1 MNLKKSTL
9 AASILSAL
17 MVTAC
22 GGSGGGNGGSSAP
35 ADNWAQSANDFD
47 TAKIQTVTKV
57 ETRKECDVKAGTL
70 IVDDSNNNFSAYYL
84 WAWLGED
91 NLIEG
96 AEWPGEEFPQKN
108 VLSSCTDTI
117 HYYTPNTSM
126 EGYSVIVN
134 AGKDKPQ
141 TGDGNVF
148 TQEKPCLKI
157 TELNGTK
164 ATSSFV
170 SATECGV
177 TVDGAIQEIPNDV
190 IIYNGDDVISGDNVI
205 KIDEVAG
212 VPESA
217 YTTLTLT
224 LRGLGLDENATGKY
238 WFGDNADSAKPF
250 KNGEKIIIGKEV
262 KVEDGASKE
271 IKLSVAYILPQNSE
285 ASVAAATDAAVA
297 DVVKVYTIKKT
308 FSLKNDECRLNKQE
322 ETLGATYT
330 KESTTFRIWSPD
342 TSDVKVTVDGQTYT
356 LKKSTLACYT
366 NVYEATV
373 DGDLAGKTYQFT
385 IGGKNARDPYGKM
398 TAKGSNTANIVMDMS
413 TTEPEDDWAER
424 PTLKNREDTIVYEV
438 HVRDFTI
445 DLTSGVDAEKRGRY
459 RGMVQGGTTYEG
471 VKTGIDHLKEL
482 GVTHVQLQPIFDYA
496 TCSNVDSQDS
506 SCYNWG
512 YDPWNYNVPEDRYT
526 SVFGTDNYAQKIKEV
541 KEMINEFHK
550 QGIRVIMDVVY
561 NHTMNKTVLG
571 GITQNYYISKGDDI
585 TGCGNTVNSDQN
597 MVWTMIRDSM
607 DYWVSEFHVDG
618 FRLDLVGAFATKD
631 YSDWGVYLNK
641 QHPDANLVIYGEPWA
656 DKNDIAEK
664 LVKEPVRTGRM
675 HKTSPDAHV
684 GAFNNRIRNCLK
696 GSSNDAKALGFI
708 FNKLNNGWDGNGTD
722 ENDQPL
728 KSNRECVFMGVKAG
742 VRHADATGT
751 DIWSAQGF
759 ADPEQTVSYVTAHD
773 NLALRDKIEAA
784 DITSG
789 TAEAKALQVYANSII
804 MISQGISF
812 IHGGEEF
819 GRTKIEAGDD
829 KHNTYNTTTGAND
842 FKWDLKAGEWKSV
855 NDSYAA
861 YIHMR
866 KAHPAFRMTTADQI
880 FDNVTL
886 DDASS
891 DEVVIVNIDGESVGD
906 SWEKIMVVMNS
917 TPSEQTIAVPEGMV
931 KVADGVTVGKV
942 ENNTTAAPQA
952 VSIWAV
958 VNEDAANQTHTQL
971 YYVGDSSGWKFKP
984 MTYKNG
990 YWTLETTLEE
1000 DSKFKITGE
1009 ASWDGDVYNSSNGTS
1024 LCLQGDEGCPTL
1036 ENITIKATG
1045 LGLVK
1050 VNDKTLEFSFEP
1062 TK

>member
-1 MNLKKSTL
+1 MNLKKNTL
-9 AASILSAL
+9 AVSILSAL

-22 GGSGGGNGGSSAP
+22 GGSSGGNGGSSTP
-35 ADNWAQSANDFD
+35 ADNWYQSTGEVD
-47 TAKIQTVTKV
+47 TAKIQTVKEV
-57 ETRKECDVKAGTL
+57 EIKEGCDVKAGTL
-70 IVDDSNNNFSAYYL
+70 IVDDNNFSTYNL
-84 WAWLGED
+84 WAWTDKG
-91 NLIEG
+91 NLIDD
-96 AEWPGEEFPQKN
+96 AEWPGEEFTQN
-108 VLSSCTDTI
+108 VLSCTDTI
-117 HYYTPNTSM
+117 HYYKPATSM
-126 EGYSVIVN
+126 NGYSVIVN
-134 AGKDKPQ
+134 DGTAQ

-148 TQEKPCLKI
+148 TPEKPCLKI
-157 TELNGTK
+157 SSGDVG
-164 ATSSFV
+164 TSSFV

-177 TVDGAIQEIPNDV
+177 TVDGAKQEIPNDV
-190 IIYNGDDVISGDNVI
+190 IVYSGDDVVSDNDVI

-212 VPESA
+212 VPDSA

-238 WFGDNADSAKPF
+238 WFGDNVDSAVSF
-250 KNGEKIIIGKEV
+250 KNGEKITIGKDV
-262 KVEDGASKE
+262 KVEDGATKE
-271 IKLSVAYILPQNSE
+271 IKLSVAYTPAQNSE
-285 ASVAAATDAAVA
+285 ASVAVATDATVA
-297 DVVKVYTIKKT
+297 DIVNVYTIKKT
-308 FSLKNDECRLNKQE
+308 FSLKNEECRLNKQE
-322 ETLGATYT
+322 QTLGATYT

-342 TSDVKVTVDGQTYT
+342 TSDVKVTVDGVTHT
-356 LKKSTLACYT
+356 LNKSNLDCYT

-385 IGGKNARDPYGKM
+385 IGGVDARDPYGKM
-398 TAKGSNTANIVMDMS
+398 TAKGSNTANIVMDMK
-413 TTEPEDDWAER
+413 TTEPDGGWADR
-424 PTLKNREDTIVYEV
+424 PKLKNREDTIAYEV

-445 DLTSGVDAEKRGRY
+445 DPTSGVDDDKKGRY
-459 RGMVQGGTTYEG
+459 LGMVQPGTTYADTG

-526 SVFGTDNYAQKIKEV
+526 SVFGTDKYAQKIKEV

-561 NHTMNKTVLG
+561 NHTMDKTVLG
-571 GITQNYYISKGDDI
+571 GITQNYYLSKDT
-585 TGCGNTVNSDQN
+585 TGCGNTVNADQN

-631 YSDWGVYLNK
+631 YSDWGEYLNK

-656 DKNDIAEK
+656 SGNDVAEE
-664 LVKEPVRTGRM
+664 LIKEPVRTGRM
-675 HKTSPDAHV
+675 YKTSKDAHV

-696 GSSNDAKALGFI
+696 GSSDDGKALGFI
-708 FNKLNNGWDGNGTD
+708 FNKTNDGWDGNGTD
-722 ENDQPL
+722 ENDKPL
-728 KSNRECVFMGVKAG
+728 ETNKDCVFMGVKAG
-742 VRHADATGT
+742 VRHADATGI
-751 DIWSAQGF
+751 DVWSAQGF

-784 DITSG
+784 GVTSG
-789 TAEAKALQVYANSII
+789 SAEAKALQVYANSII

-819 GRTKIEAGDD
+819 GRTKIAAGKDI
-829 KHNTYNTTTGAND
+829 HNSYNTITGAND
-842 FKWDLKAGEWKSV
+842 FKWDLKAGDWKSV

-861 YIHMR
+861 YIQMR
-866 KAHPAFRMTTADQI
+866 KAHPAFHMTTADKI

-906 SWEKIMVVMNS
+906 SWEKIKVVMNS
-917 TPSEQTIAVPEGMV
+917 TPSAQTIAVPEGMV

-958 VNEDAANQTHTQL
+958 VNEDAALNLQ
-971 YYVGDSSGWKFKP
+971 
-984 MTYKNG
+984 
-990 YWTLETTLEE
+990 
-1000 DSKFKITGE
+1000 
-1009 ASWDGDVYNSSNGTS
+1009 SN
-1024 LCLQGDEGCPTL
+1024 
-1036 ENITIKATG
+1036 
-1045 LGLVK
+1045 
-1050 VNDKTLEFSFEP
+1050 
-1062 TK
+1062 

>member
-1 MNLKKSTL
+1 MNLKKNTL
-9 AASILSAL
+9 AVSILSAL

-22 GGSGGGNGGSSAP
+22 GGSGGGNGGSSTP
-35 ADNWAQSANDFD
+35 ADNWAQSTGEFD
-47 TAKIQTVTKV
+47 TAKIQTVIKV
-57 ETRKECDVKAGTL
+57 ETKEGCDVKAGTL
-70 IVDDSNNNFSAYYL
+70 IVDDSNFNTYNL
-84 WAWLGED
+84 WAWND
-91 NLIEG
+91 NGNLNKDV
-96 AEWPGEEFPQKN
+96 EWPGVDFTAN
-108 VLSSCTDTI
+108 VLKYCNDTI
-117 HYYTPNTSM
+117 HTYTPTTSM

-134 AGKDKPQ
+134 DGTAQ

-148 TQEKPCLKI
+148 TPEKPCLKI
-157 TELNGTK
+157 TDLNDKK
-164 ATSSFV
+164 ATGSFV

-177 TVDGAIQEIPNDV
+177 TVGGDIQEIPNEV
-190 IIYNGDDVISGDNVI
+190 IIYNGNDIVSNGGII

-212 VPESA
+212 VDESA
-217 YTTLTLT
+217 YTTLSLT
-224 LRGLGLDENATGKY
+224 LRGDGLDENATGKY
-238 WFGDNADSAKPF
+238 WFGDNVDSAVSF
-250 KNGEKIIIGKEV
+250 KNGEKITIGKDV
-262 KVEDGASKE
+262 KVEDGATKE
-271 IKLSVAYILPQNSE
+271 IKLSVAYTPAQNSE
-285 ASVAAATDAAVA
+285 ASVAVATDATVA
-297 DVVKVYTIKKT
+297 DIVNVYTIKKT
-308 FSLKNDECRLNKQE
+308 FSLKNEECRLNKQE
-322 ETLGATYT
+322 QTLGATYT

-342 TSDVKVTVDGQTYT
+342 TSDVKVTVDGVTHT
-356 LKKSTLACYT
+356 LNKSNLDCYT
-366 NVYEATV
+366 NVYEVKV

-385 IGGKNARDPYGKM
+385 IGGVDARDPYGKM
-398 TAKGSNTANIVMDMS
+398 TAKGSNTANIVMDMK
-413 TTEPEDDWAER
+413 TTEPDGGWADR
-424 PTLKNREDTIVYEV
+424 PKLKNREDTIAYEV

-445 DLTSGVDAEKRGRY
+445 DPTSGVDDDKKGRY
-459 RGMVQGGTTYEG
+459 LGMVQPGTTYADTG

-526 SVFGTDNYAQKIKEV
+526 SVFGTDKYEQKIKEV

-561 NHTMNKTVLG
+561 NHTMDKTVLG
-571 GITQNYYISKGDDI
+571 GITQNYYLSKDT
-585 TGCGNTVNSDQN
+585 TGCGNTVNADQN

-631 YSDWGVYLNK
+631 YSDWGEYLNK
-641 QHPDANLVIYGEPWA
+641 QHPNANLVIYGEPWA
-656 DKNDIAEK
+656 SDNDTAEK

-675 HKTSPDAHV
+675 HKTSKDAHV

-696 GSSNDAKALGFI
+696 GSSDDGKALGFI
-708 FNKLNNGWDGNGTD
+708 FNKTNDGWDGNGTD
-722 ENDQPL
+722 ENDKPL
-728 KSNRECVFMGVKAG
+728 ETNKDCVFMGVKAG
-742 VRHADATGT
+742 VRHADATGI
-751 DIWSAQGF
+751 DVWSAQGF

-784 DITSG
+784 GVTSG
-789 TAEAKALQVYANSII
+789 SAEAKALQVYANSII

-819 GRTKIEAGDD
+819 GRTKIAAGKDI
-829 KHNTYNTTTGAND
+829 HNSYNTITGAND
-842 FKWDLKAGEWKSV
+842 FKWDLKAGDWKSV

-861 YIHMR
+861 YIQMR
-866 KAHPAFRMTTADQI
+866 KAHPAFHMTTADKI

-906 SWEKIMVVMNS
+906 SWEKIKVVMNS
-917 TPSEQTIAVPEGMV
+917 TPSAQTIAVPEGMV

-958 VNEDAANQTHTQL
+958 VDRKS
-971 YYVGDSSGWKFKP
+971 V
-984 MTYKNG
+984 
-990 YWTLETTLEE
+990 
-1000 DSKFKITGE
+1000 
-1009 ASWDGDVYNSSNGTS
+1009 V
-1024 LCLQGDEGCPTL
+1024 
-1036 ENITIKATG
+1036 
-1045 LGLVK
+1045 
-1050 VNDKTLEFSFEP
+1050 
-1062 TK
+1062 

>member
-1 MNLKKSTL
+1 MNLKKNTL
-9 AASILSAL
+9 AVSILSAL

-22 GGSGGGNGGSSAP
+22 GGSGGGNGGSSTP
-35 ADNWAQSANDFD
+35 ADNWAQSTGEFD
-47 TAKIQTVTKV
+47 TAKIQTVIKV
-57 ETRKECDVKAGTL
+57 ETKEGCDVKAGTL
-70 IVDDSNNNFSAYYL
+70 IVDDSNFNTYNL
-84 WAWLGED
+84 WAWND
-91 NLIEG
+91 NGNLNKDV
-96 AEWPGEEFPQKN
+96 EWPGVDFTAN
-108 VLSSCTDTI
+108 VLKYCNDTI
-117 HYYTPNTSM
+117 HTYTPTTSM

-134 AGKDKPQ
+134 DGTAQ

-148 TQEKPCLKI
+148 TPEKPCLKI
-157 TELNGTK
+157 TDLNDKK
-164 ATSSFV
+164 ATGSFV

-177 TVDGAIQEIPNDV
+177 TVGGDIQEIPNEV
-190 IIYNGDDVISGDNVI
+190 IIYNGNDIVSNGGII

-212 VPESA
+212 VDESA
-217 YTTLTLT
+217 YTTLSLT
-224 LRGLGLDENATGKY
+224 LRGDGLDENATGKY
-238 WFGDNADSAKPF
+238 WFGDNVDSAVSF
-250 KNGEKIIIGKEV
+250 KNGEKITIGKDV
-262 KVEDGASKE
+262 KVEDGATKE
-271 IKLSVAYILPQNSE
+271 IKLSVAYTPAQNSE
-285 ASVAAATDAAVA
+285 ASVAVATDATVA
-297 DVVKVYTIKKT
+297 DIVNVYTIKKT
-308 FSLKNDECRLNKQE
+308 FSLKNEECRLNKQE
-322 ETLGATYT
+322 QTLGATYT

-342 TSDVKVTVDGQTYT
+342 TSDVKVTVDGVTHT
-356 LKKSTLACYT
+356 LNKSNLDCYT
-366 NVYEATV
+366 NVYEVKV

-385 IGGKNARDPYGKM
+385 IGGVDARDPYGKM
-398 TAKGSNTANIVMDMS
+398 TAKGSNTANIVMDMK
-413 TTEPEDDWAER
+413 TTEPDGGWADR
-424 PTLKNREDTIVYEV
+424 PKLKNREDTIAYEV

-445 DLTSGVDAEKRGRY
+445 DPTSGVDDDKKGRY
-459 RGMVQGGTTYEG
+459 LGMVQPGTTYADTG

-526 SVFGTDNYAQKIKEV
+526 SVFGTDKYEQKIKEV

-561 NHTMNKTVLG
+561 NHTMDKTVLG
-571 GITQNYYISKGDDI
+571 GITQNYYLSKDT
-585 TGCGNTVNSDQN
+585 TGCGNTVNADQN

-631 YSDWGVYLNK
+631 YSDWGEYLNK
-641 QHPDANLVIYGEPWA
+641 QHPNANLVIYGEPWA
-656 DKNDIAEK
+656 SDNDTAEK

-675 HKTSPDAHV
+675 HKTSKDAHV

-696 GSSNDAKALGFI
+696 GSSDDGKALGFI
-708 FNKLNNGWDGNGTD
+708 FNKTNDGWDGNGTD
-722 ENDQPL
+722 ENDKPL
-728 KSNRECVFMGVKAG
+728 ETNKDCVFMGVKAG
-742 VRHADATGT
+742 VRHADATGI
-751 DIWSAQGF
+751 DVWSAQGF

-784 DITSG
+784 GVTSG
-789 TAEAKALQVYANSII
+789 SAEAKALQVYANSII

-819 GRTKIEAGDD
+819 GRTKIAAGKDI
-829 KHNTYNTTTGAND
+829 HNSYNTITGAND
-842 FKWDLKAGEWKSV
+842 FKWDLKAGDWKSV

-861 YIHMR
+861 YIQMR
-866 KAHPAFRMTTADQI
+866 KAHPAFHMTTADKI

-906 SWEKIMVVMNS
+906 SWEKIKVVMNS
-917 TPSEQTIAVPEGMV
+917 TPSAQTIAVPEGMV

-958 VNEDAANQTHTQL
+958 VNEDAANKTHAQL

-1000 DSKFKITGE
+1000 GYEFKITGE
-1009 ASWDGDVYNSSNGTS
+1009 ASWDGELYNSSNGTS
-1024 LCLQGDEGCPTL
+1024 LCLQGDEGCPTIG
-1036 ENITIKATG
+1036 NISIKATG

-1050 VNDKTLEFSFEP
+1050 VNDKTLEFTFEP

>member
-57 ETRKECDVKAGTL
+57 ETKEGCDVKAGTL
-70 IVDDSNNNFSAYYL
+70 IVDDSNNNFSDYYL

-96 AEWPGEEFPQKN
+96 AEWPGEEFSQN
-108 VLSSCTDTI
+108 ELSSCTDTI

-134 AGKDKPQ
+134 EGKDKPQ

-177 TVDGAIQEIPNDV
+177 TVDGAIQKIPNDV

-271 IKLSVAYILPQNSE
+271 IKLSVAYTLPQNSE

-342 TSDVKVTVDGQTYT
+342 TSDVKVTVDDKTYT
-356 LKKSTLACYT
+356 LNKSTLACYT

-413 TTEPEDDWAER
+413 TTEPEDGWAKR

-445 DLTSGVDAEKRGRY
+445 DQTSGVAAEKRGRY
-459 RGMVQGGTTYEG
+459 LGMVQGGTKHEG
-471 VKTGIDHLKEL
+471 VTTGIDHLKEL
-482 GVTHVQLQPIFDYA
+482 GVTHVQLQPNFDYA
-496 TCSNVDSQDS
+496 TSSDVDSQDS
-506 SCYNWG
+506 TCYNWG

-561 NHTMNKTVLG
+561 NHTMDKTVLG

-631 YSDWGVYLNK
+631 YSCYCSLILTTNCSLNLSNSYC
-641 QHPDANLVIYGEPWA
+641 QLLNHFVHSIPILCLNASNGDATYRGWHQKISS
-656 DKNDIAEK
+656 K
-664 LVKEPVRTGRM
+664 
-675 HKTSPDAHV
+675 
-684 GAFNNRIRNCLK
+684 FQK
-696 GSSNDAKALGFI
+696 GMSSSN
-708 FNKLNNGWDGNGTD
+708 
-722 ENDQPL
+722 
-728 KSNRECVFMGVKAG
+728 
-742 VRHADATGT
+742 
-751 DIWSAQGF
+751 
-759 ADPEQTVSYVTAHD
+759 
-773 NLALRDKIEAA
+773 
-784 DITSG
+784 
-789 TAEAKALQVYANSII
+789 
-804 MISQGISF
+804 SF
-812 IHGGEEF
+812 
-819 GRTKIEAGDD
+819 GD
-829 KHNTYNTTTGAND
+829 
-842 FKWDLKAGEWKSV
+842 F
-855 NDSYAA
+855 
-861 YIHMR
+861 
-866 KAHPAFRMTTADQI
+866 
-880 FDNVTL
+880 
-886 DDASS
+886 
-891 DEVVIVNIDGESVGD
+891 
-906 SWEKIMVVMNS
+906 
-917 TPSEQTIAVPEGMV
+917 
-931 KVADGVTVGKV
+931 
-942 ENNTTAAPQA
+942 
-952 VSIWAV
+952 
-958 VNEDAANQTHTQL
+958 
-971 YYVGDSSGWKFKP
+971 
-984 MTYKNG
+984 
-990 YWTLETTLEE
+990 
-1000 DSKFKITGE
+1000 
-1009 ASWDGDVYNSSNGTS
+1009 
-1024 LCLQGDEGCPTL
+1024 
-1036 ENITIKATG
+1036 
-1045 LGLVK
+1045 
-1050 VNDKTLEFSFEP
+1050 
-1062 TK
+1062 

>member
-1 MNLKKSTL
+1 MNLKKNTL
-9 AASILSAL
+9 AVSILSAL
-17 MVTAC
+17 MVNAC
-22 GGSGGGNGGSSAP
+22 GGSGGGNGGSSTP
-35 ADNWAQSANDFD
+35 ADNWYQSTGEVD
-47 TAKIQTVTKV
+47 TAKIQTVKEV
-57 ETRKECDVKAGTL
+57 EIKEGCDVKAGTL
-70 IVDDSNNNFSAYYL
+70 IVDDNNFSTYNL
-84 WAWLGED
+84 WAWTDKG
-91 NLIEG
+91 NLIDD
-96 AEWPGEEFPQKN
+96 AEWPGEEFTQN
-108 VLSSCTDTI
+108 VLSCTDTI
-117 HYYTPNTSM
+117 HYYKPATSM
-126 EGYSVIVN
+126 NGYSVIVN
-134 AGKDKPQ
+134 DGTAQ

-148 TQEKPCLKI
+148 TPEKPCLKI
-157 TELNGTK
+157 SSGDVG
-164 ATSSFV
+164 TSSFV

-177 TVDGAIQEIPNDV
+177 TVDGAKQEIPNDV
-190 IIYNGDDVISGDNVI
+190 IVYSGDDVVSDNDVI

-212 VPESA
+212 VPDSA

-238 WFGDNADSAKPF
+238 WFGNDAASAVPF
-250 KNGEKIIIGKEV
+250 KNGEKIIIGKDV

-271 IKLSVAYILPQNSE
+271 IKLSVAYTLPQNSE
-285 ASVAAATDAAVA
+285 ASVAEATDAAVA

-342 TSDVKVTVDGQTYT
+342 TSDVKVTVDDKTYT
-356 LKKSTLACYT
+356 LNKSTLACYT

-398 TAKGSNTANIVMDMS
+398 TAKGSDTANIVMDMS
-413 TTEPEDDWAER
+413 TTEPEGGWAKT
-424 PTLKNREDTIVYEV
+424 PALKNREDTIVYEV

-445 DLTSGVDAEKRGRY
+445 DKSSGVDDEKRGRY
-459 RGMVQGGTTYEG
+459 LGMVQPGTTYADTG

-561 NHTMNKTVLG
+561 NHTMDKTVLG
-571 GITQNYYISKGDDI
+571 SISQNYYISKGDDI
-585 TGCGNTVNSDQN
+585 TGCGNTVNADQN

-631 YSDWGVYLNK
+631 YSDWGEYLNK
-641 QHPDANLVIYGEPWA
+641 QHPNANLVIYGEPWA
-656 DKNDIAEK
+656 SDNDTAEK

-675 HKTSPDAHV
+675 HKTSKDAHV

-696 GSSNDAKALGFI
+696 GSSDDGKALGFI
-708 FNKLNNGWDGNGTD
+708 FNKLNDGWDGNGTD
-722 ENDQPL
+722 ENDDDQLL
-728 KSNRECVFMGVKAG
+728 KSNKECVFMGVKAG

-759 ADPEQTVSYVTAHD
+759 ADPEQTVSYITAHD

-784 DITSG
+784 GVASG
-789 TAEAKALQVYANSII
+789 SAEAKALQVYANSII

-819 GRTKIEAGDD
+819 GRTKIAAGKN

-880 FDNVTL
+880 FKNVTL

-891 DEVVIVNIDGESVGD
+891 DEVVIVNIDGKSVGD

-917 TPSEQTIAVPEGMV
+917 TSAPYDTTVPAGMV

-942 ENNTTAAPQA
+942 ENNNTAAPQA

-958 VNEDAANQTHTQL
+958 VN
-971 YYVGDSSGWKFKP
+971 
-984 MTYKNG
+984 
-990 YWTLETTLEE
+990 
-1000 DSKFKITGE
+1000 
-1009 ASWDGDVYNSSNGTS
+1009 
-1024 LCLQGDEGCPTL
+1024 
-1036 ENITIKATG
+1036 
-1045 LGLVK
+1045 
-1050 VNDKTLEFSFEP
+1050 DKTLEFTFEP

>member
-1 MNLKKSTL
+1 MNLKKNTL
-9 AASILSAL
+9 AVSILSAL

-22 GGSGGGNGGSSAP
+22 GGSGGGNGGSSTP
-35 ADNWAQSANDFD
+35 ADNWAQSTGEFD
-47 TAKIQTVTKV
+47 TAKIQTVIKV
-57 ETRKECDVKAGTL
+57 ETKEGCDVKAGTL
-70 IVDDSNNNFSAYYL
+70 IVDDSNFNTYNL
-84 WAWLGED
+84 WAWND
-91 NLIEG
+91 NGNLNKDV
-96 AEWPGEEFPQKN
+96 EWPGVDFTAN
-108 VLSSCTDTI
+108 VLKYCNDTI
-117 HYYTPNTSM
+117 HTYTPTTSM

-134 AGKDKPQ
+134 DGTAQ

-148 TQEKPCLKI
+148 TPEKPCLKI
-157 TELNGTK
+157 TDLNDKK
-164 ATSSFV
+164 ATGSFV

-177 TVDGAIQEIPNDV
+177 TVGGDIQEIPNEV
-190 IIYNGDDVISGDNVI
+190 IIYNGNDIVSNGGII

-212 VPESA
+212 VDESA
-217 YTTLTLT
+217 YTTLSLT
-224 LRGLGLDENATGKY
+224 LRGDGLDENATGKY
-238 WFGDNADSAKPF
+238 WFGDNVDSAVSF
-250 KNGEKIIIGKEV
+250 KNGEKITIGKDV
-262 KVEDGASKE
+262 KVEDGATKE
-271 IKLSVAYILPQNSE
+271 IKLSVAYTPAQNSE
-285 ASVAAATDAAVA
+285 ASVAVATDATVA
-297 DVVKVYTIKKT
+297 DIVNVYTIKKT
-308 FSLKNDECRLNKQE
+308 FSLKNEECRLNKQE
-322 ETLGATYT
+322 QTLGATYT
-330 KESTTFRIWSPD
+330 NESTTFRIWSPD
-342 TSDVKVTVDGQTYT
+342 TSDVKVTVDGVTHT
-356 LKKSTLACYT
+356 LNKSNLDCYT
-366 NVYEATV
+366 NVYEVKV

-385 IGGKNARDPYGKM
+385 IGGVDARDPYGKM
-398 TAKGSNTANIVMDMS
+398 TAKSSNTANIVMDMK
-413 TTEPEDDWAER
+413 TTEPDGGWADR
-424 PTLKNREDTIVYEV
+424 PKLKNREDTIAYEV

-445 DLTSGVDAEKRGRY
+445 DPTSGVDDVKKGRY
-459 RGMVQGGTTYEG
+459 LGMVQPGTTYADTG

-526 SVFGTDNYAQKIKEV
+526 SVFGTDKYEQKIKEV

-561 NHTMNKTVLG
+561 NHTMDKTVLG
-571 GITQNYYISKGDDI
+571 GITQNYYLSKDT
-585 TGCGNTVNSDQN
+585 TGCGNTVNADQN

-631 YSDWGVYLNK
+631 YSDWGEYLNK

-656 DKNDIAEK
+656 SDNDVAEE
-664 LVKEPVRTGRM
+664 LIKEPVRTGRM
-675 HKTSPDAHV
+675 YKTSKDAHV

-696 GSSNDAKALGFI
+696 GSSDDGKALGFI
-708 FNKLNNGWDGNGTD
+708 FNKLNAGWDGNGTD
-722 ENDQPL
+722 ENGQAL
-728 KSNRECVFMGVKAG
+728 KTNKECVFMGVKAG
-742 VRHADATGT
+742 VRHAEATGT

-784 DITSG
+784 GVTSG
-789 TAEAKALQVYANSII
+789 SAEAKALQVYANSII

-819 GRTKIEAGDD
+819 GRTKIAAGKDI
-829 KHNTYNTTTGAND
+829 HNSYNTITGAND
-842 FKWDLKAGEWKSV
+842 FKWDLKAGDWKSV

-861 YIHMR
+861 YINMR
-866 KAHPAFRMTTADQI
+866 KAHPAFHMTTADQI
-880 FDNVTL
+880 FKNVLL
-886 DDASS
+886 DDAST
-891 DEVVIVNIDGESVGD
+891 DEVVIVNIDGKSVGD
-906 SWEKIMVVMNS
+906 SWETIKVVMNS
-917 TPSEQTIAVPEGMV
+917 TSAPYDTTVPAGMV

-958 VNEDAANQTHTQL
+958 VNEDAANKTHAQL

-984 MTYKNG
+984 MTYANG

-1000 DSKFKITGE
+1000 GSEFKITGE
-1009 ASWDGDVYNSSNGTS
+1009 ASWDGELYNSSNGTS
-1024 LCLQGDEGCPTL
+1024 LCLQGDEGCPTIG
-1036 ENITIKATG
+1036 NITIKATG

-1050 VNDKTLEFSFEP
+1050 VNDKTLEFTFEP

>member
-1 MNLKKSTL
+1 MNLKKNTL
-9 AASILSAL
+9 AVSILSAL

-22 GGSGGGNGGSSAP
+22 GGSGGGNGGSSTP
-35 ADNWAQSANDFD
+35 ADNWYQSTGEVD
-47 TAKIQTVTKV
+47 TAKIQTVKEV
-57 ETRKECDVKAGTL
+57 EIKEGCDVKAGTL
-70 IVDDSNNNFSAYYL
+70 IVDDNNFSTYNL
-84 WAWLGED
+84 WAWTDKG
-91 NLIEG
+91 NLIDD
-96 AEWPGEEFPQKN
+96 AEWPGEEFTQN
-108 VLSSCTDTI
+108 VLSCTDTI
-117 HYYTPNTSM
+117 HYYKPATSM
-126 EGYSVIVN
+126 NGYSVIVN
-134 AGKDKPQ
+134 DGTAQ

-148 TQEKPCLKI
+148 TPEKPCLKI
-157 TELNGTK
+157 SSGDVG
-164 ATSSFV
+164 TSSFV

-177 TVDGAIQEIPNDV
+177 TVDGAKQEIPNDV
-190 IIYNGDDVISGDNVI
+190 IVYSGDDVVSDNDVI

-212 VPESA
+212 VPDSA

-238 WFGDNADSAKPF
+238 WFGNDAASAVPF
-250 KNGEKIIIGKEV
+250 KNGEKIIIGKDV

-271 IKLSVAYILPQNSE
+271 IKLSVAYTLPQNSE
-285 ASVAAATDAAVA
+285 ASVAEATDAAVA

-342 TSDVKVTVDGQTYT
+342 TSDVKVTVDDKTYT
-356 LKKSTLACYT
+356 LNKSTLACYT

-398 TAKGSNTANIVMDMS
+398 TAKGSDTANIVMDMS
-413 TTEPEDDWAER
+413 TTEPEGGWAKT
-424 PTLKNREDTIVYEV
+424 PALKNREDTIVYEV

-445 DLTSGVDAEKRGRY
+445 DKSSGVDDEKRGRY
-459 RGMVQGGTTYEG
+459 LGMVQPGTTYADTG

-561 NHTMNKTVLG
+561 NHTMDKTVLG
-571 GITQNYYISKGDDI
+571 SISQNYYISKGDDI
-585 TGCGNTVNSDQN
+585 TGCGNTVNADQN

-631 YSDWGVYLNK
+631 YSDWGEYLNK
-641 QHPDANLVIYGEPWA
+641 QHPNANLVIYGEPWA
-656 DKNDIAEK
+656 SDNDTAEK

-675 HKTSPDAHV
+675 HKTSKDAHV

-696 GSSNDAKALGFI
+696 GSSDDGKALGFI
-708 FNKLNNGWDGNGTD
+708 FNKLNDGWDGNGTD
-722 ENDQPL
+722 ENDDDQLL
-728 KSNRECVFMGVKAG
+728 KSNKECVFMGVKAG

-759 ADPEQTVSYVTAHD
+759 ADPEQTVSYITAHD
-773 NLALRDKIEAA
+773 NLALRDKIEVAGVA
-784 DITSG
+784 SG
-789 TAEAKALQVYANSII
+789 SAEAKALQVYANSII

-819 GRTKIEAGDD
+819 GRTKIAAGKN

-880 FDNVTL
+880 FKNVTL

-891 DEVVIVNIDGESVGD
+891 DEVVIVNIDGKSVGD

-917 TPSEQTIAVPEGMV
+917 TSAPYDTTVPAGMV

-942 ENNTTAAPQA
+942 ENNNTAAPQA

-958 VNEDAANQTHTQL
+958 VN
-971 YYVGDSSGWKFKP
+971 
-984 MTYKNG
+984 
-990 YWTLETTLEE
+990 
-1000 DSKFKITGE
+1000 
-1009 ASWDGDVYNSSNGTS
+1009 
-1024 LCLQGDEGCPTL
+1024 
-1036 ENITIKATG
+1036 
-1045 LGLVK
+1045 
-1050 VNDKTLEFSFEP
+1050 DKTLEFTFEP

>member
-1 MNLKKSTL
+1 MNLKKNTL
-9 AASILSAL
+9 AVSILSAL

-22 GGSGGGNGGSSAP
+22 GGSGGGNGGSSTP
-35 ADNWAQSANDFD
+35 ADNWAQSTGEFD
-47 TAKIQTVTKV
+47 TAKIQTVIKV
-57 ETRKECDVKAGTL
+57 ETKEGCDVKAGTL
-70 IVDDSNNNFSAYYL
+70 IVDDSNFNTYNL
-84 WAWLGED
+84 WAWND
-91 NLIEG
+91 NGNLNKDV
-96 AEWPGEEFPQKN
+96 EWPGVDFTAN
-108 VLSSCTDTI
+108 VLKYCNDTI
-117 HYYTPNTSM
+117 HTYTPTTSM

-134 AGKDKPQ
+134 DGTAQ

-148 TQEKPCLKI
+148 TPEKPCLKI
-157 TELNGTK
+157 TDLNDKK
-164 ATSSFV
+164 ATGSFV

-177 TVDGAIQEIPNDV
+177 TVGGDIQEIPNEV
-190 IIYNGDDVISGDNVI
+190 IIYNGNDIVSNGGII

-212 VPESA
+212 VDESA
-217 YTTLTLT
+217 YTTLSLT
-224 LRGLGLDENATGKY
+224 LRGDGLDENATGKY
-238 WFGDNADSAKPF
+238 WFGDNVDSAVSF
-250 KNGEKIIIGKEV
+250 KNGEKITIGKDV
-262 KVEDGASKE
+262 KVEDGATKE
-271 IKLSVAYILPQNSE
+271 IKLSVAYTPAQNSE
-285 ASVAAATDAAVA
+285 ASVAVATDATVA
-297 DVVKVYTIKKT
+297 DIVNVYTIKKT
-308 FSLKNDECRLNKQE
+308 FSLKNEECRLNKQE
-322 ETLGATYT
+322 QTLGATYT

-342 TSDVKVTVDGQTYT
+342 TSDVKVTVDGVTHT
-356 LKKSTLACYT
+356 LNKSNLDCYT
-366 NVYEATV
+366 NVYEVKV
-373 DGDLAGKTYQFT
+373 DGDLAGKTYQFN
-385 IGGKNARDPYGKM
+385 IGGVDARDPYGKM
-398 TAKGSNTANIVMDMS
+398 TAKGSNTANIVMDMK
-413 TTEPEDDWAER
+413 TTEPDGGWADR
-424 PTLKNREDTIVYEV
+424 PKLKNREDTIAYEV

-445 DLTSGVDAEKRGRY
+445 DPTSGVDDDKKGRY
-459 RGMVQGGTTYEG
+459 LGMVQPGTTYADTG

-526 SVFGTDNYAQKIKEV
+526 SVFGTDKYEQKIKEV

-561 NHTMNKTVLG
+561 NHTMDKTVLG
-571 GITQNYYISKGDDI
+571 GITQNYYLSKDT
-585 TGCGNTVNSDQN
+585 TGCGNTVNADQN

-631 YSDWGVYLNK
+631 YSDWGEYLNK
-641 QHPDANLVIYGEPWA
+641 QHPNANLVIYGEPWA
-656 DKNDIAEK
+656 SDNDTAEK

-675 HKTSPDAHV
+675 HKTSKDAHV

-696 GSSNDAKALGFI
+696 GSSDDGKALGFI
-708 FNKLNNGWDGNGTD
+708 FNKTNDGWDGNGTD
-722 ENDQPL
+722 ENDKPL
-728 KSNRECVFMGVKAG
+728 ETNKDCVFMGVKAG
-742 VRHADATGT
+742 VRHADATGI
-751 DIWSAQGF
+751 DVWSAQGF

-784 DITSG
+784 GVTSG
-789 TAEAKALQVYANSII
+789 SAEAKALQVYANSII

-819 GRTKIEAGDD
+819 GRTKIAAGKDI
-829 KHNTYNTTTGAND
+829 HNSYNTITGAND
-842 FKWDLKAGEWKSV
+842 FKWDLKAGDWKSV

-861 YIHMR
+861 YIQMR
-866 KAHPAFRMTTADQI
+866 KAHPAFHMTTADKI

-906 SWEKIMVVMNS
+906 SWEKIKVVMNS
-917 TPSEQTIAVPEGMV
+917 TPSAQTIAVPEGMV

-958 VNEDAANQTHTQL
+958 VNEDAANKTHAQL

-1000 DSKFKITGE
+1000 GYEFKITGE
-1009 ASWDGDVYNSSNGTS
+1009 ASWDGELYNSSNGTS
-1024 LCLQGDEGCPTL
+1024 LCLQGDEGCPTIG
-1036 ENITIKATG
+1036 NITIKATG

-1050 VNDKTLEFSFEP
+1050 VNDKTLEFTFEP

>member
-1 MNLKKSTL
+1 MNLKKNTL
-9 AASILSAL
+9 AVSILSAL

-22 GGSGGGNGGSSAP
+22 GGSGGGNGGSSTP
-35 ADNWAQSANDFD
+35 ADNWAQSTGEFD
-47 TAKIQTVTKV
+47 TAKIQTVIKV
-57 ETRKECDVKAGTL
+57 ETKEGCDVKAGTL
-70 IVDDSNNNFSAYYL
+70 IVDDSNFNTYNL
-84 WAWLGED
+84 WAWLGKD
-91 NLIEG
+91 NLIED
-96 AEWPGEEFPQKN
+96 AEWPGEEFSQN

-117 HYYTPNTSM
+117 HYYTPKTSM

-134 AGKDKPQ
+134 EGQDKPQ

-177 TVDGAIQEIPNDV
+177 TVDGKTQEIPNDV
-190 IIYNGDDVISGDNVI
+190 IVYNGDDVVSGDNVI

-217 YTTLTLT
+217 YTTLSLT
-224 LRGLGLDENATGKY
+224 LRGDGLDENATGKY
-238 WFGDNADSAKPF
+238 WFGDNVDSAVSF
-250 KNGEKIIIGKEV
+250 KNGEKITIGKDV
-262 KVEDGASKE
+262 KVEDGATKE
-271 IKLSVAYILPQNSE
+271 IKLSVAYTPAQNSE
-285 ASVAAATDAAVA
+285 ASVAVATDATVA
-297 DVVKVYTIKKT
+297 DIVNVYTIKKT
-308 FSLKNDECRLNKQE
+308 FSLKNEECRLNKQE
-322 ETLGATYT
+322 QTLGATYT

-342 TSDVKVTVDGQTYT
+342 TSDVKVTVDGVTHT
-356 LKKSTLACYT
+356 LNKSNLDCYT
-366 NVYEATV
+366 NVYEVKV

-385 IGGKNARDPYGKM
+385 IGGVDARDPYGKM
-398 TAKGSNTANIVMDMS
+398 TAKGSNTANIVMDMK
-413 TTEPEDDWAER
+413 TTEPDGGWADR
-424 PTLKNREDTIVYEV
+424 PKLKNREDTIAYEV

-445 DLTSGVDAEKRGRY
+445 DPTSGVDDDKKGRY
-459 RGMVQGGTTYEG
+459 LGMVQPGTTYADTG

-526 SVFGTDNYAQKIKEV
+526 SVFGTDKYAQKIKEV

-561 NHTMNKTVLG
+561 NHTMDKTVLG
-571 GITQNYYISKGDDI
+571 GITQNYYLSKDTTD
-585 TGCGNTVNSDQN
+585 CGNTVNADQN

-631 YSDWGVYLNK
+631 YSDWGEYLNK

-656 DKNDIAEK
+656 SDNDVAEE
-664 LVKEPVRTGRM
+664 LIKEPVRTGRM
-675 HKTSPDAHV
+675 YKTSKDAHV

-696 GSSNDAKALGFI
+696 GSSDDGKALGFI
-708 FNKLNNGWDGNGTD
+708 FNKTNDGWDGNGTD
-722 ENDQPL
+722 ENDKPL
-728 KSNRECVFMGVKAG
+728 ETNKDCVFMGVKAG
-742 VRHADATGT
+742 VRHADATGI
-751 DIWSAQGF
+751 DVWSAQGF

-784 DITSG
+784 GVTSG
-789 TAEAKALQVYANSII
+789 SAEAKALQVYANSII

-819 GRTKIEAGDD
+819 GRTKIAAGKDI
-829 KHNTYNTTTGAND
+829 HNSYNTITGAND
-842 FKWDLKAGEWKSV
+842 FKWDLKAGDWKSV

-861 YIHMR
+861 YIQMR
-866 KAHPAFRMTTADQI
+866 KAHPAFHMTTADKI

-906 SWEKIMVVMNS
+906 SWEKIKVVMNS
-917 TPSEQTIAVPEGMV
+917 TPSAQTIAVPEGMV

-958 VNEDAANQTHTQL
+958 VNEDAANKTHAQL

-1000 DSKFKITGE
+1000 GYEFKITGE
-1009 ASWDGDVYNSSNGTS
+1009 ASWDGELYNSSNGTS
-1024 LCLQGDEGCPTL
+1024 LCLQGDEGCPTIG
-1036 ENITIKATG
+1036 NITIKATG

-1050 VNDKTLEFSFEP
+1050 VNDKTLEFTFEP

>member
-1 MNLKKSTL
+1 MNLKKNTL
-9 AASILSAL
+9 AVSILSAL

-22 GGSGGGNGGSSAP
+22 GGSGGGNGGSSTH
-35 ADNWAQSANDFD
+35 ADNWAQSTDEFD
-47 TAKIQTVTKV
+47 KAKIQTVKEV
-57 ETRKECDVKAGTL
+57 ETKEGCNVKAGTL
-70 IVDDSNNNFSAYYL
+70 IVDDDNFSTYNL
-84 WAWLGED
+84 WAWTDDKG
-91 NLIEG
+91 NLIDD
-96 AEWPGEEFPQKN
+96 AKWPGEEFTQN

-117 HYYTPNTSM
+117 HYYTPATSM
-126 EGYSVIVN
+126 DGYSVIVN
-134 AGKDKPQ
+134 DGTAQ

-148 TQEKPCLKI
+148 TPEKPCLKI
-157 TELNGTK
+157 SSGDVG
-164 ATSSFV
+164 TSSFV

-177 TVDGAIQEIPNDV
+177 TVDLAKQEIPNDV
-190 IIYNGDDVISGDNVI
+190 IVYNGDDVVSDNEI

-212 VPESA
+212 VAESA

-238 WFGDNADSAKPF
+238 WLGDNADSAVPF
-250 KNGEKIIIGKEV
+250 KNGQKIIIGKDV
-262 KVEDGASKE
+262 KVVDGASKE
-271 IKLSVAYILPQNSE
+271 IKLSVAYTLPQNSE
-285 ASVAAATDAAVA
+285 ASVADATDAAVV
-297 DVVKVYTIKKT
+297 DVVKTYTIKKT
-308 FSLKNDECRLNKQE
+308 FSLKNDECRLNKQKD
-322 ETLGATYT
+322 TLGATYT

-342 TSDVKVTVDGQTYT
+342 TSDVKVTVDGVTHT
-356 LKKSTLACYT
+356 LNKSNLDCYT

-385 IGGKNARDPYGKM
+385 IGGVDARDPYGKM

-413 TTEPEDDWAER
+413 TTEPEDGWAKR

-445 DLTSGVDAEKRGRY
+445 DKSSGVNDENRGCY
-459 RGMVQGGTTYEG
+459 LGMVQPGTTYADTG

-496 TCSNVDSQDS
+496 TCSKVDSQDS

-526 SVFGTDNYAQKIKEV
+526 SVFGTDKYEQKIKEV

-561 NHTMNKTVLG
+561 NHTMDKTVLG

-585 TGCGNTVNSDQN
+585 TGCGNTVNADQN

-631 YSDWGVYLNK
+631 YSDWGEYLNK

-656 DKNDIAEK
+656 DNNDVAEK

-675 HKTSPDAHV
+675 HKTSKDAHV
-684 GAFNNRIRNCLK
+684 GAFNNRIRNCLR
-696 GSSNDAKALGFI
+696 GSSDDAEALGFI

-742 VRHADATGT
+742 VRHDDATGT

-784 DITSG
+784 GVTSG
-789 TAEAKALQVYANSII
+789 SAQAKALQVYANSII

-819 GRTKIEAGDD
+819 GRTKIAAGKDI
-829 KHNTYNTTTGAND
+829 HNSYNTTTGAND

-958 VNEDAANQTHTQL
+958 VNEDAANKTHTQL
-971 YYVGDSSGWKFKP
+971 YYVGDSSDWKFKP

-1009 ASWDGDVYNSSNGTS
+1009 ASWNGDVYNSSNGTS
-1024 LCLQGDEGCPTL
+1024 LCLQGDEGCPTIG
-1036 ENITIKATG
+1036 NITIKATG

-1050 VNDKTLEFSFEP
+1050 VNDKTLEFTFEP

>member
-1 MNLKKSTL
+1 MNLKKNTL
-9 AASILSAL
+9 AVSILSAL

-22 GGSGGGNGGSSAP
+22 GGSGGGNGGSSTP
-35 ADNWAQSANDFD
+35 ADNWAQSTGEFD
-47 TAKIQTVTKV
+47 TAKIQTVIKV
-57 ETRKECDVKAGTL
+57 ETKEGCDVKAGTL
-70 IVDDSNNNFSAYYL
+70 IVDDSNFNTYNL
-84 WAWLGED
+84 WAWLGKD
-91 NLIEG
+91 NLIED
-96 AEWPGEEFPQKN
+96 AEWPGEEFSQN

-117 HYYTPNTSM
+117 HYYTPKTSM

-134 AGKDKPQ
+134 EGQDKPQ

-177 TVDGAIQEIPNDV
+177 TVDGKTQEIPNDV
-190 IIYNGDDVISGDNVI
+190 IVYNGDDVVSGDNVI

-217 YTTLTLT
+217 YTTLSLT
-224 LRGLGLDENATGKY
+224 LRGDGLDENATGKY
-238 WFGDNADSAKPF
+238 WFGDNVDSAVSF
-250 KNGEKIIIGKEV
+250 KNGEKITIGKDV
-262 KVEDGASKE
+262 KVEDGATKE
-271 IKLSVAYILPQNSE
+271 IKLSVAYTPAQNSE
-285 ASVAAATDAAVA
+285 ASVAVATDATVA
-297 DVVKVYTIKKT
+297 DIVNVYTIKKT
-308 FSLKNDECRLNKQE
+308 FSLKNEECRLNKQE
-322 ETLGATYT
+322 QTLGATYT

-342 TSDVKVTVDGQTYT
+342 TSDVKVTVDGVTHT
-356 LKKSTLACYT
+356 LNKSNLDCYT

-373 DGDLAGKTYQFT
+373 DGDLARKTYQFT
-385 IGGKNARDPYGKM
+385 IGGVDARDPYGKM
-398 TAKGSNTANIVMDMS
+398 TAKGSNTANIVMDMK
-413 TTEPEDDWAER
+413 TTEPDGGWADR
-424 PTLKNREDTIVYEV
+424 PKLKNREDTIAYEV

-445 DLTSGVDAEKRGRY
+445 DPTSGVDDVKKGRY
-459 RGMVQGGTTYEG
+459 LGMVQPGTTYADTG

-526 SVFGTDNYAQKIKEV
+526 SVFGTDKYEQKIKEV

-571 GITQNYYISKGDDI
+571 GITQNYYLSKDT
-585 TGCGNTVNSDQN
+585 TGCGNTVNADQN

-631 YSDWGVYLNK
+631 YSDWGEYLNK

-656 DKNDIAEK
+656 SDNDVAEE
-664 LVKEPVRTGRM
+664 LIKEPVRTGRM
-675 HKTSPDAHV
+675 YKTSKDAHV

-696 GSSNDAKALGFI
+696 GSSDDGKALGFI
-708 FNKLNNGWDGNGTD
+708 FNKLNAGWDGNGTD
-722 ENDQPL
+722 ENGQAL
-728 KSNRECVFMGVKAG
+728 KTNKECVFMGVKAG
-742 VRHADATGT
+742 VRHAEATGT

-784 DITSG
+784 GVTSG
-789 TAEAKALQVYANSII
+789 SAEAKALQVYANSII

-819 GRTKIEAGDD
+819 GRTKIAAGKN

-917 TPSEQTIAVPEGMV
+917 TPSAQTIAVPEGMV

-942 ENNTTAAPQA
+942 ENNITAAPQA

-958 VNEDAANQTHTQL
+958 VNEDAANKTHTQL
-971 YYVGDSSGWKFKP
+971 YYVGDSSDQKFKP

-1000 DSKFKITGE
+1000 GSEFKITGE
-1009 ASWDGDVYNSSNGTS
+1009 ASWDGELYNSSNGTS
-1024 LCLQGDEGCPTL
+1024 LCLQGDEGCPTIG
-1036 ENITIKATG
+1036 NITIKATG

-1050 VNDKTLEFSFEP
+1050 VNDKTLEFTFEP

>member
-1 MNLKKSTL
+1 MNLKKNTL
-9 AASILSAL
+9 AVSILSAL

-22 GGSGGGNGGSSAP
+22 GGSGGGNGGSSTP
-35 ADNWAQSANDFD
+35 ADNWAQSTGEFD
-47 TAKIQTVTKV
+47 TAKIQTVIKV
-57 ETRKECDVKAGTL
+57 ETKEGCDVKAGTL
-70 IVDDSNNNFSAYYL
+70 IVDDSNFNTYNL
-84 WAWLGED
+84 WAWND
-91 NLIEG
+91 NGNLNKDV
-96 AEWPGEEFPQKN
+96 EWPGVDFTAN
-108 VLSSCTDTI
+108 VLKYCNDTI
-117 HYYTPNTSM
+117 HTYTPTTSM

-134 AGKDKPQ
+134 DGTAQ

-148 TQEKPCLKI
+148 TPEKPCLKI
-157 TELNGTK
+157 TDLNDKK
-164 ATSSFV
+164 ATGSFV

-177 TVDGAIQEIPNDV
+177 TVGGDIQEIPNEV
-190 IIYNGDDVISGDNVI
+190 IIYNGNDIVSNGGII

-212 VPESA
+212 VDESA
-217 YTTLTLT
+217 YTTLSLT
-224 LRGLGLDENATGKY
+224 LRGDGLDENATGKY
-238 WFGDNADSAKPF
+238 WFGDNVDSAVSF
-250 KNGEKIIIGKEV
+250 KNGEKITIGKDV
-262 KVEDGASKE
+262 KVEDGATKE
-271 IKLSVAYILPQNSE
+271 IKLSVAYTPAQNSE
-285 ASVAAATDAAVA
+285 ASVAVATDATVA
-297 DVVKVYTIKKT
+297 DIVNVYTIKKT
-308 FSLKNDECRLNKQE
+308 FSLKNEECRLNKQE
-322 ETLGATYT
+322 QTLGATYT

-342 TSDVKVTVDGQTYT
+342 TSDVKVTVDGVTHT
-356 LKKSTLACYT
+356 LNKSNLDCYT
-366 NVYEATV
+366 NVYEVKV

-385 IGGKNARDPYGKM
+385 IGGVDARDPYGKM
-398 TAKGSNTANIVMDMS
+398 TAKGSNTANIVMDMK
-413 TTEPEDDWAER
+413 TTEPDGGWADR
-424 PTLKNREDTIVYEV
+424 PKLKNREDTIAYEV

-445 DLTSGVDAEKRGRY
+445 DPTSGVDNDKKGRY
-459 RGMVQGGTTYEG
+459 LGMVQPGTTYADTG

-526 SVFGTDNYAQKIKEV
+526 SVFGTDKYEQKIKEV

-561 NHTMNKTVLG
+561 NHTMDKTVLG
-571 GITQNYYISKGDDI
+571 GITQNYYLSKDT
-585 TGCGNTVNSDQN
+585 TGCGNTVNADQN

-631 YSDWGVYLNK
+631 YSDWGEYLNK
-641 QHPDANLVIYGEPWA
+641 QHPNANLVIYGEPWA
-656 DKNDIAEK
+656 SDNDTAEK

-675 HKTSPDAHV
+675 HKTSKDAHV

-696 GSSNDAKALGFI
+696 GSSDDGKALGFI
-708 FNKLNNGWDGNGTD
+708 FNKTNDGWDGNGTD
-722 ENDQPL
+722 ENDKPL
-728 KSNRECVFMGVKAG
+728 ETNKDCVFMGVKAG
-742 VRHADATGT
+742 VRHADATGI
-751 DIWSAQGF
+751 DVWSAQGF

-784 DITSG
+784 GVTSG
-789 TAEAKALQVYANSII
+789 SAEAKALQVYANSII

-819 GRTKIEAGDD
+819 GRTKIAAGKDI
-829 KHNTYNTTTGAND
+829 HNSYNTITGAND
-842 FKWDLKAGEWKSV
+842 FKWDLKAGDWKSV

-861 YIHMR
+861 YIQMR
-866 KAHPAFRMTTADQI
+866 KAHPAFHMTTADKI

-906 SWEKIMVVMNS
+906 SWEKIKVVMNS
-917 TPSEQTIAVPEGMV
+917 TPSAQTIAVPEGMV

-958 VNEDAANQTHTQL
+958 VNEDAANKTHAQL

-1000 DSKFKITGE
+1000 GYEFKITGE
-1009 ASWDGDVYNSSNGTS
+1009 ASWDGELYNSSNGTS
-1024 LCLQGDEGCPTL
+1024 LCLQGDEGCPTIG
-1036 ENITIKATG
+1036 NITIKATG

-1050 VNDKTLEFSFEP
+1050 VNDKTLEFTFEP

>member
-1 MNLKKSTL
+1 MNLKKNTL
-9 AASILSAL
+9 AVSILSAL

-22 GGSGGGNGGSSAP
+22 GGSGGGNGGSSTP
-35 ADNWAQSANDFD
+35 ADNWAQSTGEFD
-47 TAKIQTVTKV
+47 TAKIQTVIKV
-57 ETRKECDVKAGTL
+57 ETKEGCDVKAGTL
-70 IVDDSNNNFSAYYL
+70 IVDDSNFNTYNL
-84 WAWLGED
+84 WAWND
-91 NLIEG
+91 NGNLNKDV
-96 AEWPGEEFPQKN
+96 EWPGVDFTAN
-108 VLSSCTDTI
+108 VLKYCNDTI
-117 HYYTPNTSM
+117 HTYTPTTSM

-134 AGKDKPQ
+134 DGTAQ

-148 TQEKPCLKI
+148 TPEKPCLKI
-157 TELNGTK
+157 TDLNDKK
-164 ATSSFV
+164 ATGSFV

-177 TVDGAIQEIPNDV
+177 TVGGDIQEIPNEV
-190 IIYNGDDVISGDNVI
+190 IIYNGNDIVSNGGII

-212 VPESA
+212 VDESA
-217 YTTLTLT
+217 YTTLSLT
-224 LRGLGLDENATGKY
+224 LRGDGLDENATGKY
-238 WFGDNADSAKPF
+238 WFGDNVDSAVSF
-250 KNGEKIIIGKEV
+250 KNGEKITIGKDV
-262 KVEDGASKE
+262 KVEDGATKE
-271 IKLSVAYILPQNSE
+271 IKLSVAYTPAQNSE
-285 ASVAAATDAAVA
+285 ASVAVATDATVA
-297 DVVKVYTIKKT
+297 DIVNVYTIKKT
-308 FSLKNDECRLNKQE
+308 FSLKNEECRLNKQE
-322 ETLGATYT
+322 QTLGATYT

-342 TSDVKVTVDGQTYT
+342 TSDVKVTVDGVTHT
-356 LKKSTLACYT
+356 LNKSNLDCYT
-366 NVYEATV
+366 NVYEVKV

-385 IGGKNARDPYGKM
+385 IGGVDARDPYGKM
-398 TAKGSNTANIVMDMS
+398 TAKGSNTANIVMDMK
-413 TTEPEDDWAER
+413 TTEPDGGWADR
-424 PTLKNREDTIVYEV
+424 PKLKNREDTIAYEV

-445 DLTSGVDAEKRGRY
+445 DPTSGVDDVKKGRY
-459 RGMVQGGTTYEG
+459 LGMVQPGTTYADTG

-526 SVFGTDNYAQKIKEV
+526 SVFGTDKYAQKIKEV

-561 NHTMNKTVLG
+561 NHTMDKTVLG
-571 GITQNYYISKGDDI
+571 GITQNYYLSKDT
-585 TGCGNTVNSDQN
+585 TGCGNTVNADQN

-631 YSDWGVYLNK
+631 YSDWGEYLNK
-641 QHPDANLVIYGEPWA
+641 QHPNANLVIYGEPWA
-656 DKNDIAEK
+656 SDNDTAEK

-675 HKTSPDAHV
+675 HKTSKDAHV

-696 GSSNDAKALGFI
+696 GSSDDGKALGFI
-708 FNKLNNGWDGNGTD
+708 FNKTNDGWDGNGTD
-722 ENDQPL
+722 ENDKPL
-728 KSNRECVFMGVKAG
+728 ETNKDCVFMGVKAG
-742 VRHADATGT
+742 VRHADATGI
-751 DIWSAQGF
+751 DVWSAQGF

-784 DITSG
+784 GVTSG
-789 TAEAKALQVYANSII
+789 SAEAKALQVYANSII

-819 GRTKIEAGDD
+819 GRTKIAAGKDI
-829 KHNTYNTTTGAND
+829 HNSYNTITGAND
-842 FKWDLKAGEWKSV
+842 FKWDLKAGDWKSV

-861 YIHMR
+861 YIQMR
-866 KAHPAFRMTTADQI
+866 KAHPAFHMTTADKI

-906 SWEKIMVVMNS
+906 SWEKIKVVMNS
-917 TPSEQTIAVPEGMV
+917 TPSAQTIAVPEGMV

-958 VNEDAANQTHTQL
+958 VNEDAANKTHAQL
-971 YYVGDSSGWKFKP
+971 YYVGDSSGRKFKP

-1000 DSKFKITGE
+1000 GYEFKITGE
-1009 ASWDGDVYNSSNGTS
+1009 ASWDGELYNSSNGTS
-1024 LCLQGDEGCPTL
+1024 LCLQGDEGCPTIG
-1036 ENITIKATG
+1036 NITIKATG

-1050 VNDKTLEFSFEP
+1050 VNDKTLEFTFEP

>member
-1 MNLKKSTL
+1 M
-9 AASILSAL
+9 
-17 MVTAC
+17 
-22 GGSGGGNGGSSAP
+22 
-35 ADNWAQSANDFD
+35 
-47 TAKIQTVTKV
+47 
-57 ETRKECDVKAGTL
+57 
-70 IVDDSNNNFSAYYL
+70 IVDDNNFSTYNL
-84 WAWLGED
+84 WAWTDKG
-91 NLIEG
+91 NLIDD
-96 AEWPGEEFPQKN
+96 AEWPGEEFTQN
-108 VLSSCTDTI
+108 VLSCTDTI
-117 HYYTPNTSM
+117 HYYKPATSM
-126 EGYSVIVN
+126 NGYSVIVN
-134 AGKDKPQ
+134 DGTAQ

-148 TQEKPCLKI
+148 TPEKPCLKI
-157 TELNGTK
+157 SSGDVG
-164 ATSSFV
+164 TSSFV

-177 TVDGAIQEIPNDV
+177 TVDGAKQEIPNDV
-190 IIYNGDDVISGDNVI
+190 IVYSGDDVVSDNDVI

-212 VPESA
+212 VPDSA

-238 WFGDNADSAKPF
+238 WFGNDAASAVPF
-250 KNGEKIIIGKEV
+250 KNGEKIIIGKDV

-271 IKLSVAYILPQNSE
+271 IKLSVAYTLPQNSE
-285 ASVAAATDAAVA
+285 ASVAEATDAAVA

-342 TSDVKVTVDGQTYT
+342 TSDVKVTVDDKTYT
-356 LKKSTLACYT
+356 LNKSILACYT

-398 TAKGSNTANIVMDMS
+398 TAKGSDTANIVMDMS
-413 TTEPEDDWAER
+413 TTEPEGGWAKT
-424 PTLKNREDTIVYEV
+424 PALKNREDTIVYEV

-445 DLTSGVDAEKRGRY
+445 DKSSGVDDEKRGRY
-459 RGMVQGGTTYEG
+459 LGMVQPGTTYADTG

-561 NHTMNKTVLG
+561 NHTMDKTVLG
-571 GITQNYYISKGDDI
+571 NISQNYYISKGDDI
-585 TGCGNTVNSDQN
+585 TGCGNTVNADQN

-631 YSDWGVYLNK
+631 YSDWGEYLNK
-641 QHPDANLVIYGEPWA
+641 QHPNANLVIYGEPWA
-656 DKNDIAEK
+656 SDNDTAEK

-675 HKTSPDAHV
+675 HKTSKDAHV

-696 GSSNDAKALGFI
+696 GSSDDGKALGFI
-708 FNKLNNGWDGNGTD
+708 FNKLNDGWDGNGTD
-722 ENDQPL
+722 ENDDDQLL
-728 KSNRECVFMGVKAG
+728 KSNKECVFMGVKAG

-759 ADPEQTVSYVTAHD
+759 ADPEQTVSYITAHD

-784 DITSG
+784 GVASG
-789 TAEAKALQVYANSII
+789 SAEAKALQVYANSII

-819 GRTKIEAGDD
+819 GRTKIAAGKN

-880 FDNVTL
+880 FKNVTL

-891 DEVVIVNIDGESVGD
+891 DEVVIVNIDGKSVGD

-917 TPSEQTIAVPEGMV
+917 TSAPYDTTVPAGMV

-942 ENNTTAAPQA
+942 ENNNTAAPQA

-958 VNEDAANQTHTQL
+958 VN
-971 YYVGDSSGWKFKP
+971 
-984 MTYKNG
+984 
-990 YWTLETTLEE
+990 
-1000 DSKFKITGE
+1000 
-1009 ASWDGDVYNSSNGTS
+1009 
-1024 LCLQGDEGCPTL
+1024 
-1036 ENITIKATG
+1036 
-1045 LGLVK
+1045 
-1050 VNDKTLEFSFEP
+1050 DKTLEFTFEP

>member
-1 MNLKKSTL
+1 MNLKKNTL
-9 AASILSAL
+9 AVSILSAL

-22 GGSGGGNGGSSAP
+22 GGSGGGNGGSSTP
-35 ADNWAQSANDFD
+35 ADNWAQSTGEFD
-47 TAKIQTVTKV
+47 TAKIQTVIKV
-57 ETRKECDVKAGTL
+57 ETKEGCDVKAGTL
-70 IVDDSNNNFSAYYL
+70 IVDDSNFNTYNL
-84 WAWLGED
+84 WAWLGKD
-91 NLIEG
+91 NLIED
-96 AEWPGEEFPQKN
+96 AEWPGEEFSQN

-117 HYYTPNTSM
+117 HYYTPKTSM

-134 AGKDKPQ
+134 EGQDKPQ

-177 TVDGAIQEIPNDV
+177 TVDGKTQEIPNDV
-190 IIYNGDDVISGDNVI
+190 IVYNGDDVVSGDNVI

-217 YTTLTLT
+217 YTTLSLT
-224 LRGLGLDENATGKY
+224 LRGDGLDENATGKY
-238 WFGDNADSAKPF
+238 WFGDNVDSAVSF
-250 KNGEKIIIGKEV
+250 KNGEKITIGKDV
-262 KVEDGASKE
+262 KVEDGATKE
-271 IKLSVAYILPQNSE
+271 IKLSVAYTPAQNSE
-285 ASVAAATDAAVA
+285 ASVAVATDATVA
-297 DVVKVYTIKKT
+297 DIVNVYTIKKT
-308 FSLKNDECRLNKQE
+308 FSLKNEECRLNKQE
-322 ETLGATYT
+322 QTLGATYT

-342 TSDVKVTVDGQTYT
+342 TSDVKVTVDGVTHT
-356 LKKSTLACYT
+356 LNKSNLDCYT

-385 IGGKNARDPYGKM
+385 IGGVDARDPYGKM

-413 TTEPEDDWAER
+413 TTEPKGGWADR
-424 PTLKNREDTIVYEV
+424 PKLKNREDTIAYEV

-445 DLTSGVDAEKRGRY
+445 DPTSGVDDVKKGRY
-459 RGMVQGGTTYEG
+459 LGMVQPGTTYADTG

-526 SVFGTDNYAQKIKEV
+526 SVFGTDKYEQKIKEV

-550 QGIRVIMDVVY
+550 QDIRVIMDVVY
-561 NHTMNKTVLG
+561 NHTMDKTVLG
-571 GITQNYYISKGDDI
+571 GITQNYYLSKDT
-585 TGCGNTVNSDQN
+585 TGCGNTVNADQN

-631 YSDWGVYLNK
+631 YSDWGEYLNK

-656 DKNDIAEK
+656 SDNDVAEE
-664 LVKEPVRTGRM
+664 LIKEPVRTGRM
-675 HKTSPDAHV
+675 YKTSKDAHV

-696 GSSNDAKALGFI
+696 GSSDDGKALGFI
-708 FNKLNNGWDGNGTD
+708 FNKLNAGWDGNGTD
-722 ENDQPL
+722 ENGQAL
-728 KSNRECVFMGVKAG
+728 KTNKECVFMGVKAG
-742 VRHADATGT
+742 VRHAEATGT

-784 DITSG
+784 GVTSG
-789 TAEAKALQVYANSII
+789 SAEAKALQVYANSII

-819 GRTKIEAGDD
+819 GRTKIAAGKN

-917 TPSEQTIAVPEGMV
+917 TPSAQTIAVPEGMV

-942 ENNTTAAPQA
+942 ENNITAAPQA

-958 VNEDAANQTHTQL
+958 VNEDAANKTHTQL
-971 YYVGDSSGWKFKP
+971 YYVGDSSDWKFKP

-1024 LCLQGDEGCPTL
+1024 LCLQGDEGCPTIG
-1036 ENITIKATG
+1036 NITIKATG

-1050 VNDKTLEFSFEP
+1050 VNDKTLEFTFEP

>member
-1 MNLKKSTL
+1 MNLKKNTL
-9 AASILSAL
+9 AVSILSAL

-22 GGSGGGNGGSSAP
+22 GGSGGGNGGSSTP
-35 ADNWAQSANDFD
+35 ADNWYQSTGEVD
-47 TAKIQTVTKV
+47 TAKIQTVKEV
-57 ETRKECDVKAGTL
+57 EIKEGCDVKAGTL
-70 IVDDSNNNFSAYYL
+70 IVDDNNFSTYNL
-84 WAWLGED
+84 WAWTDKG
-91 NLIEG
+91 NLIDD
-96 AEWPGEEFPQKN
+96 AEWPGEEFTQN
-108 VLSSCTDTI
+108 VLSCTDTI
-117 HYYTPNTSM
+117 HYYKPATSM
-126 EGYSVIVN
+126 NGYSVIVN
-134 AGKDKPQ
+134 DGTAQ

-148 TQEKPCLKI
+148 TPEKPCLKI
-157 TELNGTK
+157 SSGDVG
-164 ATSSFV
+164 TSSFV

-177 TVDGAIQEIPNDV
+177 TVDGAKQEIPNDV
-190 IIYNGDDVISGDNVI
+190 IVYSGDDVVSDNDVI

-212 VPESA
+212 VPDSA

-238 WFGDNADSAKPF
+238 WFGNDAASAVPF
-250 KNGEKIIIGKEV
+250 KNGEKIIIGKDV

-271 IKLSVAYILPQNSE
+271 IKLSVAYTLPQNSE
-285 ASVAAATDAAVA
+285 ASVAEATDAAVA

-342 TSDVKVTVDGQTYT
+342 TSDVKVTVDDKTYT
-356 LKKSTLACYT
+356 LNKSTLACYT

-398 TAKGSNTANIVMDMS
+398 TAKGSDTANIVMDMS
-413 TTEPEDDWAER
+413 TTEPEGGWAKT
-424 PTLKNREDTIVYEV
+424 PALKNREDTIVYEV

-445 DLTSGVDAEKRGRY
+445 DKSSGVDDEKRGRY
-459 RGMVQGGTTYEG
+459 LGMVQPGTTYADTG

-561 NHTMNKTVLG
+561 NHTMDKTVLG
-571 GITQNYYISKGDDI
+571 SISQNYYISKGDDI
-585 TGCGNTVNSDQN
+585 TGCGNTVNADQN

-631 YSDWGVYLNK
+631 YSDWGEYLNK
-641 QHPDANLVIYGEPWA
+641 QHPNANLVIYGEPWA
-656 DKNDIAEK
+656 SDNDTAEK

-675 HKTSPDAHV
+675 HKTSKDAHV

-696 GSSNDAKALGFI
+696 GSSDDGKALGFI
-708 FNKLNNGWDGNGTD
+708 FNKLNDGWDGNGTD
-722 ENDQPL
+722 ENDDDQLL
-728 KSNRECVFMGVKAG
+728 KSNKECVFMGVKAG

-759 ADPEQTVSYVTAHD
+759 ADPEQTVSYITAHD

-784 DITSG
+784 GVASG
-789 TAEAKALQVYANSII
+789 SAEAKALQVYANSII

-819 GRTKIEAGDD
+819 GRTKIAAGKN

-855 NDSYAA
+855 NNSYAA

-880 FDNVTL
+880 FKNVTL

-891 DEVVIVNIDGESVGD
+891 DEVVIVNIDGKSVGD

-917 TPSEQTIAVPEGMV
+917 TSAPYDTTVPAGMV

-942 ENNTTAAPQA
+942 ENNNTAAPQA

-958 VNEDAANQTHTQL
+958 VN
-971 YYVGDSSGWKFKP
+971 
-984 MTYKNG
+984 
-990 YWTLETTLEE
+990 
-1000 DSKFKITGE
+1000 
-1009 ASWDGDVYNSSNGTS
+1009 
-1024 LCLQGDEGCPTL
+1024 
-1036 ENITIKATG
+1036 
-1045 LGLVK
+1045 
-1050 VNDKTLEFSFEP
+1050 DKTLEFTFEP

>member
-1 MNLKKSTL
+1 MNLKKNTL
-9 AASILSAL
+9 AVSILSAL

-22 GGSGGGNGGSSAP
+22 GGSGGGNGGSSTP
-35 ADNWAQSANDFD
+35 ADNWAQSTGEFD
-47 TAKIQTVTKV
+47 TAKIQTVIKV
-57 ETRKECDVKAGTL
+57 ETKEGCDVKAGTL
-70 IVDDSNNNFSAYYL
+70 IVDDSNFNTYNL
-84 WAWLGED
+84 WAWND
-91 NLIEG
+91 NGNLNKDV
-96 AEWPGEEFPQKN
+96 EWPGVDFTAN
-108 VLSSCTDTI
+108 VLKYCNDTI
-117 HYYTPNTSM
+117 HTYTPTTSM

-134 AGKDKPQ
+134 DGTAQ

-148 TQEKPCLKI
+148 TPEKPCLKI
-157 TELNGTK
+157 TDLNDKK
-164 ATSSFV
+164 ATGSFV

-177 TVDGAIQEIPNDV
+177 TVGGDIQEIPNEV
-190 IIYNGDDVISGDNVI
+190 IIYNGNDIVSNGGII

-212 VPESA
+212 VDESA
-217 YTTLTLT
+217 YTTLSLT
-224 LRGLGLDENATGKY
+224 LRGDGLDENATGKY
-238 WFGDNADSAKPF
+238 WFGDNVDSAVSF
-250 KNGEKIIIGKEV
+250 KNGEKITIGKDV
-262 KVEDGASKE
+262 KVEDVPKE
-271 IKLSVAYILPQNSE
+271 IKLSVAYTPAQNSE
-285 ASVAAATDAAVA
+285 ASVAVATDATVA
-297 DVVKVYTIKKT
+297 DIVNVYTIKKT
-308 FSLKNDECRLNKQE
+308 FSLKNEECRLNKQE
-322 ETLGATYT
+322 QTLGATYT

-342 TSDVKVTVDGQTYT
+342 TSDVKVTVDGVTHT
-356 LKKSTLACYT
+356 LNKSNLDCYT
-366 NVYEATV
+366 NVYEVKV

-385 IGGKNARDPYGKM
+385 IGGVDARDPYGKM
-398 TAKGSNTANIVMDMS
+398 TAKGSNTANIVMDMK
-413 TTEPEDDWAER
+413 TTEPDGGWADR
-424 PTLKNREDTIVYEV
+424 PKLKNREDTIAYEV

-445 DLTSGVDAEKRGRY
+445 DPTSGVDDVKKGRY
-459 RGMVQGGTTYEG
+459 LGMVQPGTTYADTG

-526 SVFGTDNYAQKIKEV
+526 SVFGTDKYAQKIKEV

-561 NHTMNKTVLG
+561 NHTMDKTVLG
-571 GITQNYYISKGDDI
+571 GITQNYYLSKDT
-585 TGCGNTVNSDQN
+585 TGCGNTVNADQN

-631 YSDWGVYLNK
+631 YSDWGEYLNK
-641 QHPDANLVIYGEPWA
+641 QHPNANLVIYGEPWA
-656 DKNDIAEK
+656 SDNDTAEK

-675 HKTSPDAHV
+675 HKTSKDAHV

-696 GSSNDAKALGFI
+696 GSSDDGKALGFI
-708 FNKLNNGWDGNGTD
+708 FNKTNDGWDGNGTD
-722 ENDQPL
+722 ENDKPL
-728 KSNRECVFMGVKAG
+728 ETNKDCVFMGVKAG
-742 VRHADATGT
+742 VRHADATGI
-751 DIWSAQGF
+751 DVWSAQGF

-784 DITSG
+784 GVTSG
-789 TAEAKALQVYANSII
+789 SAEAKALQVYANSII

-819 GRTKIEAGDD
+819 GRTKIAAGKDI
-829 KHNTYNTTTGAND
+829 HNSYNTITGAND
-842 FKWDLKAGEWKSV
+842 FKWDLKAGDWKSV

-861 YIHMR
+861 YIQMR
-866 KAHPAFRMTTADQI
+866 KAHPAFHMTTADKI

-906 SWEKIMVVMNS
+906 SWEKIKVVMNS
-917 TPSEQTIAVPEGMV
+917 TPSAQTIAVPEGMV

-958 VNEDAANQTHTQL
+958 VNEDAANKTHAQL

-1000 DSKFKITGE
+1000 GYEFKITGE
-1009 ASWDGDVYNSSNGTS
+1009 ASWDGELYNSSNGTS
-1024 LCLQGDEGCPTL
+1024 LCLQGDEGCPTIG
-1036 ENITIKATG
+1036 NITIKATG

-1050 VNDKTLEFSFEP
+1050 VNDKTLEFTFEP

>member
-1 MNLKKSTL
+1 MNLKKNTL
-9 AASILSAL
+9 AVSILSAL

-22 GGSGGGNGGSSAP
+22 GGSGGGNGGSSTP
-35 ADNWAQSANDFD
+35 ADNWYQSTGEVD
-47 TAKIQTVTKV
+47 TAKIQTVKEV
-57 ETRKECDVKAGTL
+57 EIKEGCDVKAGTL
-70 IVDDSNNNFSAYYL
+70 IVDDNNFSTYNL
-84 WAWLGED
+84 WAWTDKG
-91 NLIEG
+91 NLIDD
-96 AEWPGEEFPQKN
+96 AEWPGEEFTQN
-108 VLSSCTDTI
+108 VLSCTDTI
-117 HYYTPNTSM
+117 HYYKPATSM
-126 EGYSVIVN
+126 NGYSVIVN
-134 AGKDKPQ
+134 DGTAQ

-148 TQEKPCLKI
+148 TPEKPCLKI
-157 TELNGTK
+157 SSGDVG
-164 ATSSFV
+164 TSSFV

-177 TVDGAIQEIPNDV
+177 TVDGAKQEIPNDV
-190 IIYNGDDVISGDNVI
+190 IVYSGDDVVSDNDVI

-212 VPESA
+212 VPDSA

-238 WFGDNADSAKPF
+238 WFGDNVDSAVSF
-250 KNGEKIIIGKEV
+250 KNGEKITIGKDV
-262 KVEDGASKE
+262 KVEDGATKE
-271 IKLSVAYILPQNSE
+271 IKLSVAYTPAQNSE
-285 ASVAAATDAAVA
+285 ASVAVATDATVA
-297 DVVKVYTIKKT
+297 DIVNVYTIKKT
-308 FSLKNDECRLNKQE
+308 FSLKNEECRLNKQE
-322 ETLGATYT
+322 QTLGATYT

-342 TSDVKVTVDGQTYT
+342 TSDVKVTVDGVTHT
-356 LKKSTLACYT
+356 LNKSNLDCYT

-385 IGGKNARDPYGKM
+385 IGGVDARDPYGKM
-398 TAKGSNTANIVMDMS
+398 TAKGSNTANIVMDMK
-413 TTEPEDDWAER
+413 TTEPDGGWADR
-424 PTLKNREDTIVYEV
+424 PKLKNREDTIAYEV

-445 DLTSGVDAEKRGRY
+445 DPTSGVDDDKKGRY
-459 RGMVQGGTTYEG
+459 LGMVQPGTTYADTG

-526 SVFGTDNYAQKIKEV
+526 SVFGTDKYAQKIKEV

-561 NHTMNKTVLG
+561 NHTMDKTVLG
-571 GITQNYYISKGDDI
+571 GITQNYYLSKDT
-585 TGCGNTVNSDQN
+585 TGCGNTVNADQN

-631 YSDWGVYLNK
+631 YSDWGEYLNK

-656 DKNDIAEK
+656 SDNDVAEE
-664 LVKEPVRTGRM
+664 LIKEPVRTGRM
-675 HKTSPDAHV
+675 YKTSKDAHV

-696 GSSNDAKALGFI
+696 GSSDDGKALGFI
-708 FNKLNNGWDGNGTD
+708 FNKTNDGWDGNGTD
-722 ENDQPL
+722 ENDKPL
-728 KSNRECVFMGVKAG
+728 ETNKDCVFMGVKAG
-742 VRHADATGT
+742 VRHADATGI
-751 DIWSAQGF
+751 DVWSAQGF

-784 DITSG
+784 GVTSG
-789 TAEAKALQVYANSII
+789 SAEAKALQVYANSII

-819 GRTKIEAGDD
+819 GRTKIAAGKDI
-829 KHNTYNTTTGAND
+829 HNSYNTITGAND
-842 FKWDLKAGEWKSV
+842 FKWDLKAGDWKSV

-861 YIHMR
+861 YIQMR
-866 KAHPAFRMTTADQI
+866 KAHPAFHMTTADKI

-906 SWEKIMVVMNS
+906 SWEKIKVVMNS
-917 TPSEQTIAVPEGMV
+917 TPSAQTIAVPEGMV

-958 VNEDAANQTHTQL
+958 VNEDAANKTHAQL

-1000 DSKFKITGE
+1000 GYEFKITGE
-1009 ASWDGDVYNSSNGTS
+1009 ASWDGELYNSSNGTS
-1024 LCLQGDEGCPTL
+1024 LCLQGDEGCPTIG
-1036 ENITIKATG
+1036 NITIKATG

-1050 VNDKTLEFSFEP
+1050 VNDKTLEFTFEP

>member
-1 MNLKKSTL
+1 MNLKKNTL
-9 AASILSAL
+9 AVSILSAL

-22 GGSGGGNGGSSAP
+22 GGSGGGNGGSSTP
-35 ADNWAQSANDFD
+35 ADNWAQSTGEFD
-47 TAKIQTVTKV
+47 TAKIQTVIKV
-57 ETRKECDVKAGTL
+57 ETKEGCDVKAGTL
-70 IVDDSNNNFSAYYL
+70 IVDDSNFNTYNL
-84 WAWLGED
+84 WAWND
-91 NLIEG
+91 NGNLNKDV
-96 AEWPGEEFPQKN
+96 EWPGVDFTAN
-108 VLSSCTDTI
+108 VLKYCNDTI
-117 HYYTPNTSM
+117 HTYTPTTSM

-134 AGKDKPQ
+134 DGTAQ

-148 TQEKPCLKI
+148 TPEKPCLKI
-157 TELNGTK
+157 TDLNDKK
-164 ATSSFV
+164 ATGSFV

-177 TVDGAIQEIPNDV
+177 TVGGDIQEIPNEV
-190 IIYNGDDVISGDNVI
+190 IIYNGNDIVSNGGII

-212 VPESA
+212 VDESA
-217 YTTLTLT
+217 YTTLSLT
-224 LRGLGLDENATGKY
+224 LRGDGLDENATGKY
-238 WFGDNADSAKPF
+238 WFGDNVDSAVSF
-250 KNGEKIIIGKEV
+250 KNGEKITIGKDV
-262 KVEDGASKE
+262 KVEDGATKE
-271 IKLSVAYILPQNSE
+271 IKLSVAYTPAQNSE
-285 ASVAAATDAAVA
+285 ASVAVATDATVA
-297 DVVKVYTIKKT
+297 DIVNVYTIKKT
-308 FSLKNDECRLNKQE
+308 FSLKNEECRLNKQE
-322 ETLGATYT
+322 QTLGATYT

-342 TSDVKVTVDGQTYT
+342 TSDVKVTVDGVTHT
-356 LKKSTLACYT
+356 LNKSNLDCYT

-385 IGGKNARDPYGKM
+385 IGGVDARDPYGKM
-398 TAKGSNTANIVMDMS
+398 TAKGSNTANIVMDMK
-413 TTEPEDDWAER
+413 TTEPDGGWADR
-424 PTLKNREDTIVYEV
+424 PKLKNREDTIAYEV

-445 DLTSGVDAEKRGRY
+445 DPTSGVDDDKKGRY
-459 RGMVQGGTTYEG
+459 LGMVQPGTTYADTG

-526 SVFGTDNYAQKIKEV
+526 SVFGTDKYAQKIKEV

-561 NHTMNKTVLG
+561 NHTMDKTVLG
-571 GITQNYYISKGDDI
+571 GITQNYYLSKDT
-585 TGCGNTVNSDQN
+585 TGCGNTVNADQN

-631 YSDWGVYLNK
+631 YSDWGEYLNK
-641 QHPDANLVIYGEPWA
+641 QHPNANLVIYGEPWA
-656 DKNDIAEK
+656 SDNDTAEK

-675 HKTSPDAHV
+675 HKTSKDAHV

-696 GSSNDAKALGFI
+696 GSSDDGKALGFI
-708 FNKLNNGWDGNGTD
+708 FNKTNDGWDGNGTD
-722 ENDQPL
+722 ENDKPL
-728 KSNRECVFMGVKAG
+728 ETNKDCVFMGVKAG
-742 VRHADATGT
+742 VRHADATGI
-751 DIWSAQGF
+751 DVWSAQGF

-784 DITSG
+784 GVTSG
-789 TAEAKALQVYANSII
+789 SAEAKALQVYANSII

-819 GRTKIEAGDD
+819 GRTKIAAGKDI
-829 KHNTYNTTTGAND
+829 HNSYNTITGAND
-842 FKWDLKAGEWKSV
+842 FKWDLKAGDWKSV

-861 YIHMR
+861 YIQMR
-866 KAHPAFRMTTADQI
+866 KAHPAFHMTTADQI

-906 SWEKIMVVMNS
+906 SWEKIKVVMNS
-917 TPSEQTIAVPEGMV
+917 TPSAQTIAVPEGMV

-958 VNEDAANQTHTQL
+958 VNEDAANKTHAQL

-1000 DSKFKITGE
+1000 GYEFKITGE
-1009 ASWDGDVYNSSNGTS
+1009 ASWDGELYNSSNGTS
-1024 LCLQGDEGCPTL
+1024 LCLQGDEGCPTIG
-1036 ENITIKATG
+1036 NITIKATG

-1050 VNDKTLEFSFEP
+1050 VNDKTLEFTFEP

>member
-1 MNLKKSTL
+1 MNLKKNTL
-9 AASILSAL
+9 AVSILSAL

-22 GGSGGGNGGSSAP
+22 GGSGGGNGGSSTP
-35 ADNWAQSANDFD
+35 ADNWAQSTGEFD
-47 TAKIQTVTKV
+47 TAKIQTVIKV
-57 ETRKECDVKAGTL
+57 ETKEGCDVKAGTL
-70 IVDDSNNNFSAYYL
+70 IVDDSNFNTYNL
-84 WAWLGED
+84 WAWND
-91 NLIEG
+91 NGNLNKDV
-96 AEWPGEEFPQKN
+96 EWPGVDFTAN
-108 VLSSCTDTI
+108 VLKYCNDTI
-117 HYYTPNTSM
+117 HTYTPTTSM

-134 AGKDKPQ
+134 DGTAQ

-148 TQEKPCLKI
+148 TPEKPCLKI
-157 TELNGTK
+157 TDLNDKK
-164 ATSSFV
+164 ATGSFV

-177 TVDGAIQEIPNDV
+177 TVGGDIQEIPNEV
-190 IIYNGDDVISGDNVI
+190 IIYNGNDIVSNGGII

-212 VPESA
+212 VDESA
-217 YTTLTLT
+217 YTTLSLT
-224 LRGLGLDENATGKY
+224 LRGDGLDENATGKY
-238 WFGDNADSAKPF
+238 WFGDNVDSAVSF
-250 KNGEKIIIGKEV
+250 KNGEKITIGKDV
-262 KVEDGASKE
+262 KVEDGATKE
-271 IKLSVAYILPQNSE
+271 IKLSVAYTPAQNSE
-285 ASVAAATDAAVA
+285 ASVAVATDATVA
-297 DVVKVYTIKKT
+297 DIVNVYTIKKT
-308 FSLKNDECRLNKQE
+308 FSLKNEECRLNKQE
-322 ETLGATYT
+322 QTLGATYT

-342 TSDVKVTVDGQTYT
+342 TSDVKVTVDGVTHT
-356 LKKSTLACYT
+356 LNKSNLDCYT
-366 NVYEATV
+366 NVYEVKV

-385 IGGKNARDPYGKM
+385 IGGVDARDPYGKM
-398 TAKGSNTANIVMDMS
+398 TAKGSNTANIVMDMK
-413 TTEPEDDWAER
+413 TTEPDGGWADR
-424 PTLKNREDTIVYEV
+424 PKLKNREDTIAYEV

-445 DLTSGVDAEKRGRY
+445 DPTSGVDDDKKGRY
-459 RGMVQGGTTYEG
+459 LGMVQPGTTYADTG

-526 SVFGTDNYAQKIKEV
+526 SVFGTDKYEQKIKEV

-561 NHTMNKTVLG
+561 NHTMDKTVLG
-571 GITQNYYISKGDDI
+571 GITQNYYLSKDT
-585 TGCGNTVNSDQN
+585 TGCGNTVNADQN

-631 YSDWGVYLNK
+631 YSDWGEYLNK
-641 QHPDANLVIYGEPWA
+641 QHPNANLVIYGEPWA
-656 DKNDIAEK
+656 SDNDTAEK

-675 HKTSPDAHV
+675 HKTSKDAHV

-696 GSSNDAKALGFI
+696 GSSDDGKALGFI
-708 FNKLNNGWDGNGTD
+708 FNKTNDGWDGNGTD
-722 ENDQPL
+722 ENDKPL
-728 KSNRECVFMGVKAG
+728 ETNKDCVFMGVKAG
-742 VRHADATGT
+742 VRHADATGI
-751 DIWSAQGF
+751 DVWSAQGF

-784 DITSG
+784 GVTSG
-789 TAEAKALQVYANSII
+789 SAEAKALQVYANSII

-819 GRTKIEAGDD
+819 GRTKIAAGKDI
-829 KHNTYNTTTGAND
+829 HNSYNTITGAND
-842 FKWDLKAGEWKSV
+842 FKWDLKAGDWKSV

-861 YIHMR
+861 YIQMR
-866 KAHPAFRMTTADQI
+866 KAHPAFHMTTADKI

-906 SWEKIMVVMNS
+906 SWEKIKVVMNS
-917 TPSEQTIAVPEGMV
+917 TPSAQTIAVPEGMV

-958 VNEDAANQTHTQL
+958 VNEDAANKTHAQL

-1000 DSKFKITGE
+1000 GYEFKITGE
-1009 ASWDGDVYNSSNGTS
+1009 ASWDGELYNSSNGTS
-1024 LCLQGDEGCPTL
+1024 LCLQGYEGCPTIG
-1036 ENITIKATG
+1036 NITIKATG

-1050 VNDKTLEFSFEP
+1050 VNDKTLEFTFEP

>member
-1 MNLKKSTL
+1 MNLKKNTL
-9 AASILSAL
+9 AVSILSAL

-22 GGSGGGNGGSSAP
+22 GGSGGGNGGSSTP
-35 ADNWAQSANDFD
+35 ADNWAQSTGEFD

-57 ETRKECDVKAGTL
+57 ETKEGCDVKAGTL
-70 IVDDSNNNFSAYYL
+70 IVDDSNFNTYNL
-84 WAWLGED
+84 WAWND
-91 NLIEG
+91 NGNLNKDV
-96 AEWPGEEFPQKN
+96 EWPGVDFTAN
-108 VLSSCTDTI
+108 VLKYCNDTI
-117 HYYTPNTSM
+117 HTYTPTTSM

-134 AGKDKPQ
+134 DGTAQ

-148 TQEKPCLKI
+148 TPEKPCLKI
-157 TELNGTK
+157 TDLNDKK
-164 ATSSFV
+164 ATGSFV

-177 TVDGAIQEIPNDV
+177 TVGGDIQEIPNEV
-190 IIYNGDDVISGDNVI
+190 IIYNGNDIVSNGGII

-212 VPESA
+212 VDESA
-217 YTTLTLT
+217 YTTLSLT
-224 LRGLGLDENATGKY
+224 LRGDGLDENATGKY
-238 WFGDNADSAKPF
+238 WFGDNVDSAVSF
-250 KNGEKIIIGKEV
+250 KNGEKITIGKDV
-262 KVEDGASKE
+262 KVEDGATKE
-271 IKLSVAYILPQNSE
+271 IKLSVAYTPAQNSE
-285 ASVAAATDAAVA
+285 ASVAVATDATVA
-297 DVVKVYTIKKT
+297 DIVNVYTIKKT
-308 FSLKNDECRLNKQE
+308 FSLKNEECRLNKQE
-322 ETLGATYT
+322 QTLGATYT

-342 TSDVKVTVDGQTYT
+342 TSDVKVTVDGVTHT
-356 LKKSTLACYT
+356 LNKSNLDCYT
-366 NVYEATV
+366 NVYEVKV
-373 DGDLAGKTYQFT
+373 DGDLVGKTYQFT
-385 IGGKNARDPYGKM
+385 IGGVDARDPYGKM
-398 TAKGSNTANIVMDMS
+398 TAKGSNTANIVMDMK
-413 TTEPEDDWAER
+413 TTEPDGGWADR
-424 PTLKNREDTIVYEV
+424 PKLKNREDTIAYEV

-445 DLTSGVDAEKRGRY
+445 DPTSGVDDDKKGRY
-459 RGMVQGGTTYEG
+459 LGMVQPGTTYADTG

-526 SVFGTDNYAQKIKEV
+526 SVFGTDKYEQKIKEV

-561 NHTMNKTVLG
+561 NHTMDKTVLG

-585 TGCGNTVNSDQN
+585 TGCGNTVNADQN

-631 YSDWGVYLNK
+631 YSDWGEYLNK
-641 QHPDANLVIYGEPWA
+641 QHPNANLVIYGEPWA
-656 DKNDIAEK
+656 SDNDTAEK

-675 HKTSPDAHV
+675 HKTSKDAHV

-696 GSSNDAKALGFI
+696 GSSDDGKALGFI
-708 FNKLNNGWDGNGTD
+708 FNKTNDGWDGNGTD
-722 ENDQPL
+722 ENDKPL
-728 KSNRECVFMGVKAG
+728 ETNKDCVFMGVKAG
-742 VRHADATGT
+742 VRHADATGI
-751 DIWSAQGF
+751 DVWSAQGF

-784 DITSG
+784 GVTSG
-789 TAEAKALQVYANSII
+789 SAEAKALQVYANSII

-819 GRTKIEAGDD
+819 GRTKIAAGKDI
-829 KHNTYNTTTGAND
+829 HNSYNTITGAND
-842 FKWDLKAGEWKSV
+842 FKWDLKAGDWKSV

-861 YIHMR
+861 YIQMR
-866 KAHPAFRMTTADQI
+866 KAHPAFHMTTADQI

-906 SWEKIMVVMNS
+906 SWEKIKVVMNS
-917 TPSEQTIAVPEGMV
+917 TPSAQTIAVPEGMV

-958 VNEDAANQTHTQL
+958 VNEDAANKTHAQL

-1000 DSKFKITGE
+1000 GSEFKITGE
-1009 ASWDGDVYNSSNGTS
+1009 ASWDGELYNSSNGTS
-1024 LCLQGDEGCPTL
+1024 LCLQGDEGCPTIG
-1036 ENITIKATG
+1036 NITIKATG

-1050 VNDKTLEFSFEP
+1050 VNDKTLEFTFEP

>member
-1 MNLKKSTL
+1 MNLKKNTL
-9 AASILSAL
+9 AVSILSAL

-22 GGSGGGNGGSSAP
+22 GGSGGGNGGSSTP
-35 ADNWAQSANDFD
+35 ADNWAQSTGEFD

-57 ETRKECDVKAGTL
+57 ETKEGCDVKAGTL
-70 IVDDSNNNFSAYYL
+70 IVDDSNFNTYNL
-84 WAWLGED
+84 WAWND
-91 NLIEG
+91 NGNLNKDV
-96 AEWPGEEFPQKN
+96 EWPGVDFTAN
-108 VLSSCTDTI
+108 VLKYCNDTI
-117 HYYTPNTSM
+117 HTYTPTTSM

-134 AGKDKPQ
+134 DGTAQ

-148 TQEKPCLKI
+148 TPEKPCLKI
-157 TELNGTK
+157 TDLNDKK
-164 ATSSFV
+164 ATGSFV

-177 TVDGAIQEIPNDV
+177 TVGGDIQEIPNEV
-190 IIYNGDDVISGDNVI
+190 IIYNGNDIVSNGGII

-212 VPESA
+212 VPDSA
-217 YTTLTLT
+217 YTTLSLT
-224 LRGLGLDENATGKY
+224 LRGDGLDENATGKY
-238 WFGDNADSAKPF
+238 WFGDNVDSAVSF
-250 KNGEKIIIGKEV
+250 KNGEKITIGKDV
-262 KVEDGASKE
+262 KVEDGATKE
-271 IKLSVAYILPQNSE
+271 IKLSVAYTPAQNSE
-285 ASVAAATDAAVA
+285 ASVAVATDATVA
-297 DVVKVYTIKKT
+297 DIVNVYTIKKT
-308 FSLKNDECRLNKQE
+308 FSLKNEECRLNKQE
-322 ETLGATYT
+322 QTLGATYT

-342 TSDVKVTVDGQTYT
+342 TSDVKVTVDGVTHT
-356 LKKSTLACYT
+356 LNKSNLDCYT
-366 NVYEATV
+366 NVYEVKV

-385 IGGKNARDPYGKM
+385 IGGVDARDPYGKM
-398 TAKGSNTANIVMDMS
+398 TAKGSNTANIVMDMK
-413 TTEPEDDWAER
+413 TTEPDGGWADR
-424 PTLKNREDTIVYEV
+424 PKLKNREDTIAYEV

-445 DLTSGVDAEKRGRY
+445 DPTSGVDDDKKGRY
-459 RGMVQGGTTYEG
+459 LGMVQPGTTYADTG

-561 NHTMNKTVLG
+561 NHTMDKTVLG
-571 GITQNYYISKGDDI
+571 GITLNYYLSKDT
-585 TGCGNTVNSDQN
+585 TGCGNTVNADQN

-631 YSDWGVYLNK
+631 YSDWGEYLNK

-656 DKNDIAEK
+656 SDNDVAEE
-664 LVKEPVRTGRM
+664 LIKEPVRTGRM
-675 HKTSPDAHV
+675 YKTSKDAHV

-696 GSSNDAKALGFI
+696 GSSDDGKALGFI
-708 FNKLNNGWDGNGTD
+708 FNKTNDGWDGNGTD
-722 ENDQPL
+722 ENDKPL
-728 KSNRECVFMGVKAG
+728 ETNKDCVFMGVKAG
-742 VRHADATGT
+742 VRHADATGI
-751 DIWSAQGF
+751 DVWSAQGF

-784 DITSG
+784 GVTSG
-789 TAEAKALQVYANSII
+789 SAEAKALQVYANSII

-819 GRTKIEAGDD
+819 GRTKIAAGKDI
-829 KHNTYNTTTGAND
+829 HNSYNTITGAND
-842 FKWDLKAGEWKSV
+842 FKWDLKAGDWKSV

-861 YIHMR
+861 YIQMR
-866 KAHPAFRMTTADQI
+866 KAHPAFHMTTADKI

-906 SWEKIMVVMNS
+906 SWEKIKVVMNS
-917 TPSEQTIAVPEGMV
+917 TPSAQTIAVPEGMV

-958 VNEDAANQTHTQL
+958 VNEDAANKTHAQL

-1000 DSKFKITGE
+1000 GYEFKITGE
-1009 ASWDGDVYNSSNGTS
+1009 ASWDGELYNSSNGTS
-1024 LCLQGDEGCPTL
+1024 LCLQGDEGCPTIG
-1036 ENITIKATG
+1036 NITIKATG

-1050 VNDKTLEFSFEP
+1050 VNDKTLEFTFEP

>member
-1 MNLKKSTL
+1 MNLKKNTL
-9 AASILSAL
+9 AVSILSAL

-22 GGSGGGNGGSSAP
+22 GGSGGGNGGSSTP
-35 ADNWAQSANDFD
+35 ADNWAQSTGEFD
-47 TAKIQTVTKV
+47 TVKIQTVIKV
-57 ETRKECDVKAGTL
+57 ETKEGCDVKAGTL
-70 IVDDSNNNFSAYYL
+70 IVDDSNFNTYNL
-84 WAWLGED
+84 WAWND
-91 NLIEG
+91 NGNLNKDV
-96 AEWPGEEFPQKN
+96 EWPGVDFTAN
-108 VLSSCTDTI
+108 VLKYCNDTI
-117 HYYTPNTSM
+117 HTYTPTTSM

-134 AGKDKPQ
+134 DGTAQ

-148 TQEKPCLKI
+148 TPEKPCLKI
-157 TELNGTK
+157 TDLNDKK
-164 ATSSFV
+164 ATGSFV

-177 TVDGAIQEIPNDV
+177 TVGGDIQEIPNEV
-190 IIYNGDDVISGDNVI
+190 IIYNGNDIVSNGGII

-212 VPESA
+212 VDESA
-217 YTTLTLT
+217 YTTLSLT
-224 LRGLGLDENATGKY
+224 LRGDGLDENATGKY
-238 WFGDNADSAKPF
+238 WFGDNVDSAVSF
-250 KNGEKIIIGKEV
+250 KNGEKITIGKDV
-262 KVEDGASKE
+262 KVEDGATKE
-271 IKLSVAYILPQNSE
+271 IKLSVAYTPAQNSE
-285 ASVAAATDAAVA
+285 ASVAVATDATVA
-297 DVVKVYTIKKT
+297 DIVNVYTIKKT
-308 FSLKNDECRLNKQE
+308 FSLKNEECRLNKQE
-322 ETLGATYT
+322 QTLGATYT

-342 TSDVKVTVDGQTYT
+342 TSDVKVTVDGVTHT
-356 LKKSTLACYT
+356 LNKSNLDCYT
-366 NVYEATV
+366 NVYEVKV

-385 IGGKNARDPYGKM
+385 IGGVDARDPYGKM
-398 TAKGSNTANIVMDMS
+398 TAKGSNTANIVMDMK
-413 TTEPEDDWAER
+413 TTEPDGGWADR
-424 PTLKNREDTIVYEV
+424 PKLKNREDTIAYEV

-445 DLTSGVDAEKRGRY
+445 DPTSGVDDDKKGRY
-459 RGMVQGGTTYEG
+459 LGMVQPGTTYADTG

-526 SVFGTDNYAQKIKEV
+526 SVFGTDKYEQKIKEV

-561 NHTMNKTVLG
+561 NHTMDKTVLG
-571 GITQNYYISKGDDI
+571 GITQNYYLSKDT
-585 TGCGNTVNSDQN
+585 TGCGNTVNADQN

-631 YSDWGVYLNK
+631 YSDWGEYLNK
-641 QHPDANLVIYGEPWA
+641 QHPNANLVIYGEPWA
-656 DKNDIAEK
+656 SDNDTAEK

-675 HKTSPDAHV
+675 HKTSKDAHV

-696 GSSNDAKALGFI
+696 GSSDDGKALGFI
-708 FNKLNNGWDGNGTD
+708 FNKTNDGWDGNGTD
-722 ENDQPL
+722 ENDKPL
-728 KSNRECVFMGVKAG
+728 ETNKDCVFMGVKAG
-742 VRHADATGT
+742 VRHADATGI
-751 DIWSAQGF
+751 DVWSAQGF

-784 DITSG
+784 GVTSG
-789 TAEAKALQVYANSII
+789 SAEAKALQVYANSII

-819 GRTKIEAGDD
+819 GRTKIAAGKDI
-829 KHNTYNTTTGAND
+829 HNSYNTITGAND
-842 FKWDLKAGEWKSV
+842 FKWDLKAGDWKSV

-861 YIHMR
+861 YIQMR
-866 KAHPAFRMTTADQI
+866 KAHPAFHMTTADKI

-906 SWEKIMVVMNS
+906 SWEKIKVVMNS
-917 TPSEQTIAVPEGMV
+917 TPSAQTIAVPEGMV

-958 VNEDAANQTHTQL
+958 VNEDAANKTHAQL

-1000 DSKFKITGE
+1000 GYEFKITGE
-1009 ASWDGDVYNSSNGTS
+1009 ASWDGELYNSSNGTS
-1024 LCLQGDEGCPTL
+1024 LCLQGDEGCPTIG
-1036 ENITIKATG
+1036 NITIKATG

-1050 VNDKTLEFSFEP
+1050 VNDKTLEFTFEP

>member
-1 MNLKKSTL
+1 MNLKKNTL
-9 AASILSAL
+9 AVSILSAL

-22 GGSGGGNGGSSAP
+22 GGSGGGNGGSSTP
-35 ADNWAQSANDFD
+35 ADNWAQSTGEFD
-47 TAKIQTVTKV
+47 TAKIQTVIKV
-57 ETRKECDVKAGTL
+57 ETKEGCDVKAGTL
-70 IVDDSNNNFSAYYL
+70 IVDDSNFNTYNL
-84 WAWLGED
+84 WAWND
-91 NLIEG
+91 NGNLNKDV
-96 AEWPGEEFPQKN
+96 EWPGVDFTAN
-108 VLSSCTDTI
+108 VLKYCNDTI
-117 HYYTPNTSM
+117 HTYTPTTSM

-134 AGKDKPQ
+134 DGTAQ

-148 TQEKPCLKI
+148 TPEKPCLKI

-164 ATSSFV
+164 ATGSFV

-177 TVDGAIQEIPNDV
+177 TVGGDIQEIPNEV
-190 IIYNGDDVISGDNVI
+190 IIYNGNDIVSNGGII

-212 VPESA
+212 VDESA
-217 YTTLTLT
+217 YTTLSLT
-224 LRGLGLDENATGKY
+224 LRGDGLDENATGKY
-238 WFGDNADSAKPF
+238 WFGDNVDSAVSF
-250 KNGEKIIIGKEV
+250 KNGEKITIGKDV
-262 KVEDGASKE
+262 KVEDGATKE
-271 IKLSVAYILPQNSE
+271 IKLSVAYTPAQNSE
-285 ASVAAATDAAVA
+285 ASVAVATDATVA
-297 DVVKVYTIKKT
+297 DIVNVYTIKKT
-308 FSLKNDECRLNKQE
+308 FSLKNEECRLNKQE
-322 ETLGATYT
+322 QTLGATYT

-342 TSDVKVTVDGQTYT
+342 TSDVKVTVDGVTHT
-356 LKKSTLACYT
+356 LNKSNLDCYT

-385 IGGKNARDPYGKM
+385 IGGVDARDPYGKM
-398 TAKGSNTANIVMDMS
+398 TAKGSNTANIVMDMK
-413 TTEPEDDWAER
+413 TTEPDGGWADR
-424 PTLKNREDTIVYEV
+424 PKLKNREDTIAYEV

-445 DLTSGVDAEKRGRY
+445 DPTSGVDDDKKGRY
-459 RGMVQGGTTYEG
+459 LGMVQPGTTYADTG

-526 SVFGTDNYAQKIKEV
+526 SVFGTDKYAQKIKEV

-561 NHTMNKTVLG
+561 NHTMDKTVLG
-571 GITQNYYISKGDDI
+571 GITQNYYLSKDT
-585 TGCGNTVNSDQN
+585 TGCGNTVNADQN

-631 YSDWGVYLNK
+631 YSDWGEYLNK
-641 QHPDANLVIYGEPWA
+641 QHPNANLVIYGEPWA
-656 DKNDIAEK
+656 SDNDTAEK

-675 HKTSPDAHV
+675 HKTSKDAHV

-696 GSSNDAKALGFI
+696 GSSDDGKALGFI
-708 FNKLNNGWDGNGTD
+708 FNKTNDGWDGNGTD
-722 ENDQPL
+722 ENDKPL
-728 KSNRECVFMGVKAG
+728 ETNKDCVFMGVKAG
-742 VRHADATGT
+742 VRHAEATGT

-784 DITSG
+784 GVTSG
-789 TAEAKALQVYANSII
+789 SAEAKALQVYANSII

-819 GRTKIEAGDD
+819 GRTKIAAGKDI
-829 KHNTYNTTTGAND
+829 HNSYNTITGAND
-842 FKWDLKAGEWKSV
+842 FKWDLKAGDWKSV

-861 YIHMR
+861 YIQMR
-866 KAHPAFRMTTADQI
+866 KAHPAFHMTTADQI

-906 SWEKIMVVMNS
+906 SWEKIKVVMNS
-917 TPSEQTIAVPEGMV
+917 TPSAQTIAVPEGMV

-958 VNEDAANQTHTQL
+958 VNEDAANKTHAQL

-1000 DSKFKITGE
+1000 GSEFKITGE
-1009 ASWDGDVYNSSNGTS
+1009 ASWDGELYNSSNGTS
-1024 LCLQGDEGCPTL
+1024 LCLQGDEGCPTIG
-1036 ENITIKATG
+1036 NITIKATG

-1050 VNDKTLEFSFEP
+1050 VNDKTLEFTFEP